1 MAGKKLSQTK
11 KQTEKQSE
19 TAKKTYEYD
28 DDALAA
34 VEKQLA
40 EEDGLVLPNS
50 DDDEEDEKSD
60 DKSKKSD
67 KKKDK
72 SKEKDKKS
80 EKSKSKEDDESKET
94 EEDVV
99 TWDANVATKPA
110 SEMTEDE
117 LKTAQAALKKRETT
131 IGTKTKQSSN
141 ADTISIKDENG
152 KRLDDVGNGKT
163 KEVAELGGKITG
175 KGGGKVKYEGDLGTF
190 EYDSSEWALGTK
202 TVTDAASG
210 VSTKI
215 PILRYIDK
223 DNSWKPGDQVY
234 GGNITIP
241 EGLKSLDYSFDG
253 NKDLETVP
261 KIPDSVETAHAAF
274 KGCTKIERA
283 AKNAKTGE
291 HSSAGDVAV
300 GIGASASGGVVA
312 GASIGAIAT
321 AAASGAAVGSVV
333 PVAGTVVGAVAGVGG
348 AIYASTKAKEDGKGG
363 TWEMP
368 SGLKDATEMFSGCT
382 NLTEAYG
389 KAGENLQVTR
399 GMYYNTE
406 KLGTDE
412 TANKF
417 GSEAVTDLT
426 DSNVSKTAAQEM
438 YTGSNNEL
446 MPELEGNYS
455 KYYDEDTNTLNRT
468 DVSAETK
475 KEVSEVNRALKESD
489 AVNGV
494 ESNDMTAQTDGL
506 ASSGSVKTKHG
517 TKKTTDIKEQ
527 NEKTNELGDA
537 GNLLDRG
544 AVSLGEFWLLKK
556 VTGNTLIAGVAT
568 FGLQAVGILP
578 KSMKPILNAVTGFVG
593 KDSTVGKALT
603 NISEKLGNDET
614 SSKNKTKSEKH
625 LSDEDQ
631 KQDAKEKDKS
641 DKTRST
647 VDERIKSDMSS
658 VKTAAS
664 SDKILDID
672 KSMSTNGK
680 NVVDD
685 GVLLTAA
692 NKSATDTEI
701 TDIQT
706 MMNTSAAALEEKAQ
720 KMADSSNKLS
730 STDKKVLSEQ
740 CMSIMNGLDAYDDSA
755 VSEIEKKYGVNTDN
769 SKKAT
774 EGLGKV
780 MSSATLPFIDAI
792 KDMDSKYNFLSDKDK
807 KALSKMEIT
816 GVTKYDEYQVGD
828 MAAENDELSS
838 TSAED
843 DMSMYANAGIDDELT
858 SGESKAD
865 MTKSANAKTV
875 SHAGVGKS
883 LVGSRTQTK
892 SNDKSMS
899 NADKIAKAEAK
910 FGNISSENQT
920 TNDLDYV

>member
-1 MAGKKLSQTK
+1 MAGKKLSQAK
-11 KQTEKQSE
+11 KQPD

-28 DDALAA
+28 DEALSA
-34 VEKQLA
+34 VERQLA
-40 EEDGLVLPNS
+40 EEDGLVLS
-50 DDDEEDEKSD
+50 DSDEDDK
-60 DKSKKSD
+60 KSKKSD
-67 KKKDK
+67 KSKDK
-72 SKEKDKKS
+72 SKEDA
-80 EKSKSKEDDESKET
+80 SKEDA
-94 EEDVV
+94 EDVI

-110 SEMTEDE
+110 SEMTDEE

-131 IGTKTKQSSN
+131 IGTKTKQSSK
-141 ADTISIKDENG
+141 ADTISIKDKDG
-152 KRLDDVGNGKT
+152 KRLDDVSNGKT
-163 KEVAELGGKITG
+163 KEVADLGGKITG

-223 DNSWKPGDQVY
+223 DNSWTPGDQVY

-274 KGCTKIERA
+274 KGCTKIECA

-291 HSSAGDVAV
+291 HSSAGDVV
-300 GIGASASGGVVA
+300 TGICASAG
-312 GASIGAIAT
+312 
-321 AAASGAAVGSVV
+321 GAAVTGAALGTTVGPFGTV
-333 PVAGTVVGAVAGVGG
+333 AGTVAGTVVGIGTGIAGAVYAG
-348 AIYASTKAKEDGKGG
+348 TKAEEDGKGG

-389 KAGENLQVTR
+389 KAGESLQVTR

-426 DSNVSKTAAQEM
+426 ESNVSKTAAQGM
-438 YTGSNNEL
+438 YTGSNNEI
-446 MPELEGNYS
+446 MPDLEGDYS
-455 KYYDEDTNTLNRT
+455 KYYDEDTDTLNRN
-468 DVSAETK
+468 DVDAKTK
-475 KEVSEVNRALKESD
+475 EEVSKVNQSLKEFD

-527 NEKTNELGDA
+527 NEKSSEFGDA

-568 FGLQAVGILP
+568 FGLQAIGILP
-578 KSMKPILNAVTGFVG
+578 KSMKPVLDAVTGFVG

-603 NISEKLGNDET
+603 NISDKLGNDEA

-625 LSDEDQ
+625 LSEADQ

-647 VDERIKSDMSS
+647 VDERVKSDMLS

-664 SDKILDID
+664 SDKALNID
-672 KSMSTNGK
+672 KSMSANGK
-680 NVVDD
+680 KIVND

-692 NKSATDTEI
+692 NKGATDTEI

-720 KMADSSNKLS
+720 KMADSSDKLS
-730 STDKKVLSEQ
+730 SKDKKALSEQ
-740 CMSIMNGLDAYDDSA
+740 CMAVMKGLDAYDNSA
-755 VSEIEKKYGVNTDN
+755 VSEIEKKYGVNTEN

-774 EGLGKV
+774 DGLGKV

-792 KDMDSKYNFLSDKDK
+792 KDMDSKYDFLSDKDK
-807 KALSKMEIT
+807 KSLSKMEIT
-816 GVTKYDEYQVGD
+816 GVTNYDEYQVGD
-828 MAAENDELSS
+828 MAAENDKLSS
-838 TSAED
+838 VSAED
-843 DMSMYANAGIDDELT
+843 DMSMYANAGIDDDLT
-858 SGESKAD
+858 SDKSKAD
-865 MTKSANAKTV
+865 TTKSANAKTI
-875 SHAGVGKS
+875 SHAGSGKS
-883 LVGSRTQTK
+883 LIESRTQTK

-910 FGNISSENQT
+910 FGGISAENQM
-920 TNDLDYV
+920 TNDLDYA

>member
-11 KQTEKQSE
+11 KQPD

-28 DDALAA
+28 DEALSA
-34 VEKQLA
+34 VERQLA
-40 EEDGLVLPNS
+40 EEDGLVLPDS
-50 DDDEEDEKSD
+50 DEDDK
-60 DKSKKSD
+60 KSKKSD
-67 KKKDK
+67 KESDK
-72 SKEKDKKS
+72 SK
-80 EKSKSKEDDESKET
+80 DESKEDA
-94 EEDVV
+94 EDGI

-110 SEMTEDE
+110 SEMTDEE

-131 IGTKTKQSSN
+131 IGTKTKQSSK
-141 ADTISIKDENG
+141 ADTISIKDKDG
-152 KRLDDVGNGKT
+152 KRLDDVSNGKT
-163 KEVAELGGKITG
+163 KEVADLGGKITG
-175 KGGGKVKYEGDLGTF
+175 KGGGKVKYEGELGTF

-223 DNSWKPGDQVY
+223 DNSWTPGDQVY

-291 HSSAGDVAV
+291 HSST
-300 GIGASASGGVVA
+300 SEMK
-312 GASIGAIAT
+312 T
-321 AAASGAAVGSVV
+321 GAAVGSGVGVV
-333 PVAGTVVGAVAGVGG
+333 GGLVAGFKIGATAGTAVTPGAGTAIGGVIGAVSGVVAGTVGGAVAGSG
-348 AIYASTKAKEDGKGG
+348 TDGKGG

-426 DSNVSKTAAQEM
+426 ESNVSKTAAQEM
-438 YTGSNNEL
+438 YTGSNNDI
-446 MPELEGNYS
+446 MPDLEGNYS
-455 KYYDEDTNTLNRT
+455 KYYDEDTDTLNRN

-475 KEVSEVNRALKESD
+475 KEVSEANQSLKEFD

-506 ASSGSVKTKHG
+506 ASSGTVKTKHG

-527 NEKTNELGDA
+527 NEKSNESDDM

-578 KSMKPILNAVTGFVG
+578 KSMKPVLDAVTGFVG

-603 NISEKLGNDET
+603 NISDKLGNDEA

-625 LSDEDQ
+625 LSEADQ

-647 VDERIKSDMSS
+647 VDERVKSDMSS

-664 SDKILDID
+664 SDKALNID
-672 KSMSTNGK
+672 KSMSANGK
-680 NVVDD
+680 KIVND

-692 NKSATDTEI
+692 NKGATDTEI

-706 MMNTSAAALEEKAQ
+706 MMNTSAAALEEKAH
-720 KMADSSNKLS
+720 KMADSSDKLS
-730 STDKKVLSEQ
+730 SKDKKALSEH
-740 CMSIMNGLDAYDDSA
+740 CMAVMKGLDAYDNSA
-755 VSEIEKKYGVNTDN
+755 VSEIEKKYGVNTEN

-774 EGLGKV
+774 DGLGKV
-780 MSSATLPFIDAI
+780 MSSATLPFIDVI
-792 KDMDSKYNFLSDKDK
+792 KDMDSKYDFLSDKDK
-807 KALSKMEIT
+807 KSLSKMEIT
-816 GVTKYDEYQVGD
+816 GVTNYDEYQVGD
-828 MAAENDELSS
+828 MAAENDKLSS
-838 TSAED
+838 VSAED
-843 DMSMYANAGIDDELT
+843 DMSMYANAGIDDDLT
-858 SGESKAD
+858 SDKSKAD
-865 MTKSANAKTV
+865 TTKSANAKTI
-875 SHAGVGKS
+875 SHAGSGKS
-883 LVGSRTQTK
+883 LVESRAQTK

-910 FGNISSENQT
+910 FGGISAENQM
-920 TNDLDYV
+920 TNDLDYA

>member
-11 KQTEKQSE
+11 KQPN

-28 DDALAA
+28 DEALSA
-34 VEKQLA
+34 VERQLA
-40 EEDGLVLPNS
+40 EEDGLVLPDS
-50 DDDEEDEKSD
+50 DEDDK
-60 DKSKKSD
+60 KSKKSD
-67 KKKDK
+67 KSKDK
-72 SKEKDKKS
+72 SKEDD
-80 EKSKSKEDDESKET
+80 SKEDDSKEDDSK
-94 EEDVV
+94 EDAEDVI

-110 SEMTEDE
+110 SEMTDEE

-131 IGTKTKQSSN
+131 IGTKTKQSSK
-141 ADTISIKDENG
+141 ADTISIKDKDG
-152 KRLDDVGNGKT
+152 KRLDDVSNGKT
-163 KEVAELGGKITG
+163 KEVADLGGKITG

-223 DNSWKPGDQVY
+223 DNSWTPGDQVY

-291 HSSAGDVAV
+291 HSSAGDVV
-300 GIGASASGGVVA
+300 TGICASAG
-312 GASIGAIAT
+312 
-321 AAASGAAVGSVV
+321 GAAVTGAALGTTVGPFGTV
-333 PVAGTVVGAVAGVGG
+333 AGTVAGTVVGIGTGIAGAVYAG
-348 AIYASTKAKEDGKGG
+348 TKAEEDGKGG

-368 SGLKDATEMFSGCT
+368 AGLKDATEMFSGCT

-417 GSEAVTDLT
+417 GSEAITDLT
-426 DSNVSKTAAQEM
+426 ESNVSKTAAQGM
-438 YTGSNNEL
+438 YTGSNNDIL
-446 MPELEGNYS
+446 PDLEGNYS
-455 KYYDEDTNTLNRT
+455 KYYDEDTDTLNRN

-475 KEVSEVNRALKESD
+475 KEVSEANQSLKEFD

-506 ASSGSVKTKHG
+506 ASSGTVKTKHG

-527 NEKTNELGDA
+527 NEKSNELDDM

-568 FGLQAVGILP
+568 FGLQAIGILP
-578 KSMKPILNAVTGFVG
+578 KSMKPVLNAVTGFVG

-603 NISEKLGNDET
+603 NISDKLGNDEA

-625 LSDEDQ
+625 LSEADQ

-647 VDERIKSDMSS
+647 VDERVKSDMSS

-664 SDKILDID
+664 SDKALNID
-672 KSMSTNGK
+672 KSMSANGK
-680 NVVDD
+680 KIVND

-692 NKSATDTEI
+692 NKGATDTEI

-720 KMADSSNKLS
+720 KMADSSDNLS
-730 STDKKVLSEQ
+730 SKDKKALSEQ
-740 CMSIMNGLDAYDDSA
+740 CMAVMNGLDAYDNSA
-755 VSEIEKKYGVNTDN
+755 VSEIEKKYGVNTEN
-769 SKKAT
+769 AKKAT
-774 EGLGKV
+774 DGLGKV

-792 KDMDSKYNFLSDKDK
+792 KDMDSKYDFLSDKDK

-816 GVTKYDEYQVGD
+816 GVTKYDDYQVGD
-828 MAAENDELSS
+828 MAAENDKLSS
-838 TSAED
+838 ASAEE
-843 DMSMYANAGIDDELT
+843 DMSMYANAGIDDDLT
-858 SGESKAD
+858 SDKSKAD
-865 MTKSANAKTV
+865 TTKSANAKTV
-875 SHAGVGKS
+875 SHAGSGKS
-883 LVGSRTQTK
+883 LVESRTQTK

-910 FGNISSENQT
+910 FGGISSENQT

>member
-1 MAGKKLSQTK
+1 MAGKKLSQPK
-11 KQTEKQSE
+11 KQTEKQPD

-28 DDALAA
+28 DAALAA

-40 EEDGLVLPNS
+40 EEDGLTLPDS
-50 DDDEEDEKSD
+50 EEEDKKKEEKSE
-60 DKSKKSD
+60 KKSD
-67 KKKDK
+67 KKKET
-72 SKEKDKKS
+72 SKETDKKS
-80 EKSKSKEDDESKET
+80 EKSEEDDASKES
-94 EEDVV
+94 EEDVI

-110 SEMTEDE
+110 SEMTDEE

-131 IGTKTKQSSN
+131 IGTKTKQSSK
-141 ADTISIKDENG
+141 ADTISIKDKDG
-152 KRLDDVGNGKT
+152 KRLDDVSNGKT
-163 KEVAELGGKITG
+163 KEVADLGGKITG

-223 DNSWKPGDQVY
+223 DNSWTPGDQVY

-253 NKDLETVP
+253 NKDLETIP

-291 HSSAGDVAV
+291 HSSVGDVV
-300 GIGASASGGVVA
+300 TGIGASVGGAVV
-312 GASIGAIAT
+312 T
-321 AAASGAAVGSVV
+321 GAALGTTVG
-333 PVAGTVVGAVAGVGG
+333 PFGTVAGTIAGAVVGIGTGIGG
-348 AIYASTKAKEDGKGG
+348 AVFAGKKAEEDGKGG

-368 SGLKDATEMFSGCT
+368 AGLKDATEMFSGCT

-426 DSNVSKTAAQEM
+426 ESNVSKTAAQGM
-438 YTGSNNEL
+438 YTGSNNEI
-446 MPELEGNYS
+446 MPDLEGNYS
-455 KYYDEDTNTLNRT
+455 KYYDEDTDTLNRN

-475 KEVSEVNRALKESD
+475 KEVSEANQSLKEFD

-527 NEKTNELGDA
+527 NEKSSELGDA
-537 GNLLDRG
+537 GALLDRG

-568 FGLQAVGILP
+568 FGLQAIGILP
-578 KSMKPILNAVTGFVG
+578 KSMKPVLNAVTGFVG

-603 NISEKLGNDET
+603 NISDKLGDDEA

-625 LSDEDQ
+625 LSEADQ

-647 VDERIKSDMSS
+647 VDERVKSDMSS

-664 SDKILDID
+664 SKKILNID
-672 KSMSTNGK
+672 KSMSANGK
-680 NVVDD
+680 KVVDD

-692 NKSATDTEI
+692 NKGATDTEI

-720 KMADSSNKLS
+720 KMADSSDKLS
-730 STDKKVLSEQ
+730 KTDKTVLSEQ
-740 CMSIMNGLDAYDDSA
+740 CMAVMNGLDAYDNSA
-755 VSEIEKKYGVNTDN
+755 VSEIEKKYGVNTEN

-792 KDMDSKYNFLSDKDK
+792 KDMDSKYDFLSDKDK

-816 GVTKYDEYQVGD
+816 GVTKYDDYQVGD
-828 MAAENDELSS
+828 MAAENDKLSS
-838 TSAED
+838 ASAEE
-843 DMSMYANAGIDDELT
+843 DMSMYANAGIDDDLT
-858 SGESKAD
+858 SDKSKSD
-865 MTKSANAKTV
+865 TTKSANANTV
-875 SHAGVGKS
+875 SHAGSGKS
-883 LVGSRTQTK
+883 LVESRTQTK

-899 NADKIAKAEAK
+899 NEDKIAKAEAK
-910 FGNISSENQT
+910 FGGISAENQM
-920 TNDLDYV
+920 TNDLDYA

>member
-11 KQTEKQSE
+11 KQPD

-28 DDALAA
+28 DEALSA
-34 VEKQLA
+34 VERQLA
-40 EEDGLVLPNS
+40 EEDGLVLPDS
-50 DDDEEDEKSD
+50 DEDDK
-60 DKSKKSD
+60 KSKKSD
-67 KKKDK
+67 KESDK
-72 SKEKDKKS
+72 SK
-80 EKSKSKEDDESKET
+80 DESKEDA
-94 EEDVV
+94 EDGI

-110 SEMTEDE
+110 SEMTDEE

-131 IGTKTKQSSN
+131 IGTKTKQSSK
-141 ADTISIKDENG
+141 ADTISIKDKDG
-152 KRLDDVGNGKT
+152 KRLDDVSNGKT
-163 KEVAELGGKITG
+163 KEVADLGGKITG

-223 DNSWKPGDQVY
+223 DNSWTPGDQVY

-291 HSSAGDVAV
+291 HSSAGDVV
-300 GIGASASGGVVA
+300 TGICASAG
-312 GASIGAIAT
+312 
-321 AAASGAAVGSVV
+321 GAAVTGAALGTTVGPFGTV
-333 PVAGTVVGAVAGVGG
+333 AGTVAGTVVGIGTGIAGAVYAG
-348 AIYASTKAKEDGKGG
+348 TKAEEDGKGG

-426 DSNVSKTAAQEM
+426 ESNVSKTAAQGM
-438 YTGSNNEL
+438 YTGSNNDIL
-446 MPELEGNYS
+446 PDLEGNYS
-455 KYYDEDTNTLNRT
+455 KYYDEDTDTLNRN

-475 KEVSEVNRALKESD
+475 KEVSEANQSLKEFD

-506 ASSGSVKTKHG
+506 ASSGTVKTKHG

-527 NEKTNELGDA
+527 NEKSSEFGDA

-568 FGLQAVGILP
+568 FGLQAIGILP
-578 KSMKPILNAVTGFVG
+578 KSMKPVLDAVTGFVG

-603 NISEKLGNDET
+603 NISDKLGNDEA

-625 LSDEDQ
+625 LSEEDQ

-647 VDERIKSDMSS
+647 VDERVKSDMSS

-664 SDKILDID
+664 SDKALNID
-672 KSMSTNGK
+672 KSMSANGK
-680 NVVDD
+680 KIVND

-692 NKSATDTEI
+692 NKGATDTEI

-720 KMADSSNKLS
+720 KMADSSDNLS
-730 STDKKVLSEQ
+730 SKDKKALSEQ
-740 CMSIMNGLDAYDDSA
+740 CMAVMNGLDAYDNSA
-755 VSEIEKKYGVNTDN
+755 VSEIEKKYGVNTEN

-774 EGLGKV
+774 DGLGKV

-792 KDMDSKYNFLSDKDK
+792 KDMDSKYDFLSDKDK

-816 GVTKYDEYQVGD
+816 GVTNYDEYQVGD
-828 MAAENDELSS
+828 MAAENDKLSS
-838 TSAED
+838 ASAEE
-843 DMSMYANAGIDDELT
+843 DMSMYANAGIDDDLT
-858 SGESKAD
+858 SDKSKAD
-865 MTKSANAKTV
+865 TTKSANAKTV
-875 SHAGVGKS
+875 SHAGSGKS
-883 LVGSRTQTK
+883 LVESRTQTK

-899 NADKIAKAEAK
+899 NEDKIAKAEAK
-910 FGNISSENQT
+910 FGGISSENQT

>member
-1 MAGKKLSQTK
+1 MAGKKLSQAK
-11 KQTEKQSE
+11 KQPD

-28 DDALAA
+28 DEALSA
-34 VEKQLA
+34 VERQLA
-40 EEDGLVLPNS
+40 EEDGLVLPDS
-50 DDDEEDEKSD
+50 DEDDK
-60 DKSKKSD
+60 KSKKSD
-67 KKKDK
+67 KSKDK
-72 SKEKDKKS
+72 SKEDS
-80 EKSKSKEDDESKET
+80 SKEDA
-94 EEDVV
+94 EDVI

-110 SEMTEDE
+110 SEMTDEE

-131 IGTKTKQSSN
+131 IGTKTKQSSK
-141 ADTISIKDENG
+141 ADTISIKDKDG
-152 KRLDDVGNGKT
+152 KRLDDVSNGKT
-163 KEVAELGGKITG
+163 KEVADLGGKITG
-175 KGGGKVKYEGDLGTF
+175 KGGGKIKYEGELGTF

-223 DNSWKPGDQVY
+223 DNSWTPGDQVY

-291 HSSAGDVAV
+291 HSST
-300 GIGASASGGVVA
+300 SEMK
-312 GASIGAIAT
+312 T
-321 AAASGAAVGSVV
+321 GAAVGSGVGVV
-333 PVAGTVVGAVAGVGG
+333 GGLVAGFKIGATAGTAVTPGAGTAIGGVIGAVSGVVAGTVGGAVAGSG
-348 AIYASTKAKEDGKGG
+348 TDGKGG

-426 DSNVSKTAAQEM
+426 ESNVSKTAAQEM
-438 YTGSNNEL
+438 YTGSNNEI
-446 MPELEGNYS
+446 MPDLEGNYS
-455 KYYDEDTNTLNRT
+455 KYYDEDTDTLNRS
-468 DVSAETK
+468 DVDAKTK
-475 KEVSEVNRALKESD
+475 KEVSEVNKSLKEFD

-506 ASSGSVKTKHG
+506 ASRGSVKTKHG

-527 NEKTNELGDA
+527 NEKSSEFGDA

-568 FGLQAVGILP
+568 FGLQAIGILP
-578 KSMKPILNAVTGFVG
+578 KSMKPVLNAVTSFVG

-603 NISEKLGNDET
+603 NISDKLGNDEA

-625 LSDEDQ
+625 LSEADQ

-647 VDERIKSDMSS
+647 VDERVKSDMSS

-664 SDKILDID
+664 SDKALNID
-672 KSMSTNGK
+672 KSMSANGK
-680 NVVDD
+680 KIVND

-692 NKSATDTEI
+692 NKGATDTEI

-720 KMADSSNKLS
+720 KMADSSDKLS
-730 STDKKVLSEQ
+730 SKDKKALSEQ
-740 CMSIMNGLDAYDDSA
+740 CMAVMNGLDAYDDSA
-755 VSEIEKKYGVNTDN
+755 VSEIEKKYGVNTEN
-769 SKKAT
+769 AKKAT
-774 EGLGKV
+774 DGLGKV

-792 KDMDSKYNFLSDKDK
+792 KDMDNKYDFLSDKDK
-807 KALSKMEIT
+807 KSLSKMEIT
-816 GVTKYDEYQVGD
+816 GVTNYDEYQVGD
-828 MAAENDELSS
+828 MAAENDKLSS
-838 TSAED
+838 ALAED
-843 DMSMYANAGIDDELT
+843 DMSMYANAGIDDDLT
-858 SGESKAD
+858 SDKSKAD
-865 MTKSANAKTV
+865 TTKSENVKTI
-875 SHAGVGKS
+875 SHAGSGKS
-883 LVGSRTQTK
+883 LVESRTQTK

-910 FGNISSENQT
+910 FGNISAENQT

>member
-11 KQTEKQSE
+11 KQPD

-28 DDALAA
+28 DEALSA
-34 VEKQLA
+34 VERQLA
-40 EEDGLVLPNS
+40 EEDGLVLS
-50 DDDEEDEKSD
+50 DSDEDDKKSK
-60 DKSKKSD
+60 KSKKSD
-67 KKKDK
+67 KESDK
-72 SKEKDKKS
+72 SK
-80 EKSKSKEDDESKET
+80 DESKEDA
-94 EEDVV
+94 EDGI

-110 SEMTEDE
+110 SEMTDEE

-131 IGTKTKQSSN
+131 IGTKTKQSSK
-141 ADTISIKDENG
+141 ADTISIKDKDG
-152 KRLDDVGNGKT
+152 KRLDDVSNGKT
-163 KEVAELGGKITG
+163 KEVADLGGKITG

-223 DNSWKPGDQVY
+223 DNSWTPGDQVY

-291 HSSAGDVAV
+291 HSSAGDVV
-300 GIGASASGGVVA
+300 TGICASAG
-312 GASIGAIAT
+312 
-321 AAASGAAVGSVV
+321 GAAVTGAALGTTVGPFGTV
-333 PVAGTVVGAVAGVGG
+333 AGTVAGTVVGIGTGIAGAVYAG
-348 AIYASTKAKEDGKGG
+348 TKAEEDGKGG

-426 DSNVSKTAAQEM
+426 ESNVSKTAAQGM
-438 YTGSNNEL
+438 YTGSNNDIL
-446 MPELEGNYS
+446 PDLEGNYS
-455 KYYDEDTNTLNRT
+455 KYYDEDTDTLNRN

-475 KEVSEVNRALKESD
+475 KEVSEANQSLKEFD

-506 ASSGSVKTKHG
+506 ASSGTVKTKHG

-527 NEKTNELGDA
+527 NEKSSEFGDA

-568 FGLQAVGILP
+568 FGLQAIGILP
-578 KSMKPILNAVTGFVG
+578 KSMKPVLDAVTGFVG

-603 NISEKLGNDET
+603 NISDKLGNDEA

-625 LSDEDQ
+625 LSEEDQ

-647 VDERIKSDMSS
+647 VDERVKSDMSS

-664 SDKILDID
+664 SDKALNID
-672 KSMSTNGK
+672 KSMSANGK
-680 NVVDD
+680 KIVND

-692 NKSATDTEI
+692 NKGATDTEI

-720 KMADSSNKLS
+720 KMADSSDNLS
-730 STDKKVLSEQ
+730 SKDKKALSEQ
-740 CMSIMNGLDAYDDSA
+740 CMAVMNGLDAYDNSA
-755 VSEIEKKYGVNTDN
+755 VSEIEKKYGVNTEN

-774 EGLGKV
+774 DGLGKV

-792 KDMDSKYNFLSDKDK
+792 KDMDSKYDFLSDKDK

-816 GVTKYDEYQVGD
+816 GVTNYDEYQVGD
-828 MAAENDELSS
+828 MAAENDKLSS
-838 TSAED
+838 ASAEE
-843 DMSMYANAGIDDELT
+843 DMSMYANAGIDDDLT
-858 SGESKAD
+858 SDKSKAD
-865 MTKSANAKTV
+865 TTKSANAKTV
-875 SHAGVGKS
+875 SHAGSGKS
-883 LVGSRTQTK
+883 LVESRTQTK

-899 NADKIAKAEAK
+899 NEDKIAKAEAK
-910 FGNISSENQT
+910 FGGISSENQT

>member
-1 MAGKKLSQTK
+1 MAGKKLSQAK
-11 KQTEKQSE
+11 KQPD

-28 DDALAA
+28 DEALSA
-34 VEKQLA
+34 VERQLA
-40 EEDGLVLPNS
+40 EEDGLVLPDS
-50 DDDEEDEKSD
+50 DEDNK
-60 DKSKKSD
+60 KSKKSD
-67 KKKDK
+67 KSKDK
-72 SKEKDKKS
+72 SKEDA
-80 EKSKSKEDDESKET
+80 SKEDA
-94 EEDVV
+94 EDVI
-99 TWDANVATKPA
+99 TWDVNVATKPA
-110 SEMTEDE
+110 SEMTDEE

-131 IGTKTKQSSN
+131 IGTKTKQSSK
-141 ADTISIKDENG
+141 ADTISIKDKNG
-152 KRLDDVGNGKT
+152 KRLDDVSNGKT
-163 KEVAELGGKITG
+163 KEVADLGGKITG

-223 DNSWKPGDQVY
+223 DNSWTPGDQVY

-291 HSSAGDVAV
+291 HSSAGDVV
-300 GIGASASGGVVA
+300 TGICASAG
-312 GASIGAIAT
+312 
-321 AAASGAAVGSVV
+321 GAAVTGAALGTTVGPFGTV
-333 PVAGTVVGAVAGVGG
+333 AGTVAGTVVGIGTGIAGAVYAG
-348 AIYASTKAKEDGKGG
+348 TKAEEDGKGG

-426 DSNVSKTAAQEM
+426 DSNVSKTAAQGM
-438 YTGSNNEL
+438 YTGSNNEI
-446 MPELEGNYS
+446 MPDLEGNYS
-455 KYYDEDTNTLNRT
+455 KYYDEDTDMLNRT
-468 DVSAETK
+468 DVDTKTK
-475 KEVSEVNRALKESD
+475 KEVSEVNKSLKESD
-489 AVNGV
+489 VVNGV

-527 NEKTNELGDA
+527 SEKSSEFGDA

-568 FGLQAVGILP
+568 FGLQAIGILP
-578 KSMKPILNAVTGFVG
+578 KSMKPVLDAVTGFVG

-603 NISEKLGNDET
+603 NISDKLGNDEA

-625 LSDEDQ
+625 LSEADQ

-647 VDERIKSDMSS
+647 VDERVKSDMSS

-664 SDKILDID
+664 SDKALNID
-672 KSMSTNGK
+672 KSMSANGK
-680 NVVDD
+680 KIVND

-692 NKSATDTEI
+692 NKGATDTEI

-720 KMADSSNKLS
+720 KMADSSDKLS
-730 STDKKVLSEQ
+730 SKDKKALSEQ
-740 CMSIMNGLDAYDDSA
+740 CMAVMKGLDAYDNSA
-755 VSEIEKKYGVNTDN
+755 VSEIEKKYGVNTEN

-774 EGLGKV
+774 DGLGKV

-792 KDMDSKYNFLSDKDK
+792 KDMDSKYDFLSDKDK
-807 KALSKMEIT
+807 KLLSKMEIT
-816 GVTKYDEYQVGD
+816 GVTNYDEYQVGD
-828 MAAENDELSS
+828 MAAENDKLSS
-838 TSAED
+838 VSAED
-843 DMSMYANAGIDDELT
+843 DMSMYANAGIDDDLT
-858 SGESKAD
+858 SDKSKAD
-865 MTKSANAKTV
+865 TTKSANAKII
-875 SHAGVGKS
+875 SHAGSGKS
-883 LVGSRTQTK
+883 LVESRTQAK

-910 FGNISSENQT
+910 FGGISAENQT
-920 TNDLDYV
+920 TNDLDYA

>member
-11 KQTEKQSE
+11 KQPD

-28 DDALAA
+28 DEALSA
-34 VEKQLA
+34 VERQLA
-40 EEDGLVLPNS
+40 EEDGLVLPDS
-50 DDDEEDEKSD
+50 DEDN
-60 DKSKKSD
+60 KKSD
-67 KKKDK
+67 KSKDK
-72 SKEKDKKS
+72 SKEDS
-80 EKSKSKEDDESKET
+80 SKEDA
-94 EEDVV
+94 EDVI

-110 SEMTEDE
+110 SEMTDEE

-131 IGTKTKQSSN
+131 IGTKTKQSSK
-141 ADTISIKDENG
+141 ADTISIKDKDG
-152 KRLDDVGNGKT
+152 KRLDDVSNGKT
-163 KEVAELGGKITG
+163 KEVADLGGKITG

-202 TVTDAASG
+202 TVTDVASG

-223 DNSWKPGDQVY
+223 DNSWTPGDQVY

-291 HSSAGDVAV
+291 HSSVGEVA
-300 GIGASASGGVVA
+300 AL
-312 GASIGAIAT
+312 
-321 AAASGAAVGSVV
+321 
-333 PVAGTVVGAVAGVGG
+333 VGAVAGTAVGVGSAVASVGG
-348 AIYASTKAKEDGKGG
+348 AVFASKKAKDDGKGG

-368 SGLKDATEMFSGCT
+368 AGLKDATEMFSGCT

-389 KAGENLQVTR
+389 KAGESLQVTR

-426 DSNVSKTAAQEM
+426 ESNVSKTAAQGM
-438 YTGSNNEL
+438 YTGSNNDIL
-446 MPELEGNYS
+446 PDLEGNYS
-455 KYYDEDTNTLNRT
+455 KYYDEDTDTLNRT
-468 DVSAETK
+468 DVDTKTK
-475 KEVSEVNRALKESD
+475 KEVSKVNQSLKEFD

-527 NEKTNELGDA
+527 NEKSSEFGDA

-568 FGLQAVGILP
+568 FGLQAIGILP
-578 KSMKPILNAVTGFVG
+578 KSMKPVLDAVTGFVG

-603 NISEKLGNDET
+603 NISDKLGNDEA

-625 LSDEDQ
+625 LSEADQ
-631 KQDAKEKDKS
+631 KHDAKEKDKS

-647 VDERIKSDMSS
+647 VDERVKSDMSS

-664 SDKILDID
+664 SDKALNID
-672 KSMSTNGK
+672 KSMSANGK
-680 NVVDD
+680 KIVND

-692 NKSATDTEI
+692 NKGATDTEI

-720 KMADSSNKLS
+720 KMADSSDKLS
-730 STDKKVLSEQ
+730 SKDKKALSEQ
-740 CMSIMNGLDAYDDSA
+740 CMAVMKGLDAYDNSA
-755 VSEIEKKYGVNTDN
+755 VSEIEKKYGVNTEN

-774 EGLGKV
+774 DGLGKV

-792 KDMDSKYNFLSDKDK
+792 KDMDSKYEFLSDKDK
-807 KALSKMEIT
+807 KSLSKMEIT
-816 GVTKYDEYQVGD
+816 GVTNYDEYQVGD
-828 MAAENDELSS
+828 MAAENDKLSS
-838 TSAED
+838 VSAED
-843 DMSMYANAGIDDELT
+843 DMSMYANAGIDDDLT
-858 SGESKAD
+858 SDKSKAD
-865 MTKSANAKTV
+865 TTKSANAKTI
-875 SHAGVGKS
+875 SHAGSGKS
-883 LVGSRTQTK
+883 LVESRTQTK

-920 TNDLDYV
+920 TNDLDYA

>member
-1 MAGKKLSQTK
+1 MAGKKLSQAK
-11 KQTEKQSE
+11 KQPD

-28 DDALAA
+28 DEALSA
-34 VEKQLA
+34 VERQLA
-40 EEDGLVLPNS
+40 EEDGLVLPDS
-50 DDDEEDEKSD
+50 DEDDK
-60 DKSKKSD
+60 KSKKSD
-67 KKKDK
+67 KSKDK
-72 SKEKDKKS
+72 SKEDA
-80 EKSKSKEDDESKET
+80 SKEDASKEDA
-94 EEDVV
+94 EDVI
-99 TWDANVATKPA
+99 TWDVNVATKPA
-110 SEMTEDE
+110 SEMTDEE

-131 IGTKTKQSSN
+131 IGTKTKQSSK
-141 ADTISIKDENG
+141 ADTISIKDKDG
-152 KRLDDVGNGKT
+152 KRLDDVSNGKT
-163 KEVAELGGKITG
+163 KEVADLGGKITG

-223 DNSWKPGDQVY
+223 DNSWTSGDQVY

-291 HSSAGDVAV
+291 HSSVGEVAAGV
-300 GIGASASGGVVA
+300 GTSIGGAAVA
-312 GASIGAIAT
+312 GAMAC
-321 AAASGAAVGSVV
+321 SVV
-333 PVAGTVVGAVAGVGG
+333 PGAGTLVGAVAGTAVGVGSAVASVGG
-348 AIYASTKAKEDGKGG
+348 AVFASKKAKEDGKGG

-368 SGLKDATEMFSGCT
+368 AGLKDATEMFSGCT

-426 DSNVSKTAAQEM
+426 ESNVSKTAAQGM
-438 YTGSNNEL
+438 YTGSNNEI
-446 MPELEGNYS
+446 MPDLEGDYS
-455 KYYDEDTNTLNRT
+455 KYYDEDTDTLNRT
-468 DVSAETK
+468 DVDTKTK
-475 KEVSEVNRALKESD
+475 KEVSEVNKSLKEFD

-527 NEKTNELGDA
+527 NEKSSEFGDA

-568 FGLQAVGILP
+568 FGLQAIGILP
-578 KSMKPILNAVTGFVG
+578 KSMKPVLDAVTGFVG

-603 NISEKLGNDET
+603 NISDKLGNDEA

-625 LSDEDQ
+625 LSEADQ

-647 VDERIKSDMSS
+647 VDERVKSDMTS

-664 SDKILDID
+664 SDKALNID
-672 KSMSTNGK
+672 KSMSANGK
-680 NVVDD
+680 KIVND

-692 NKSATDTEI
+692 NKGATDTEI

-720 KMADSSNKLS
+720 KMADSSDKLS
-730 STDKKVLSEQ
+730 SKDKKALSEQ
-740 CMSIMNGLDAYDDSA
+740 CMAVMKGLDAYDNSA
-755 VSEIEKKYGVNTDN
+755 VSEIEKKYGVNTEN

-774 EGLGKV
+774 DGLGKV

-792 KDMDSKYNFLSDKDK
+792 KDMDSKYDFLSDKDK
-807 KALSKMEIT
+807 KSLSKMEIT
-816 GVTKYDEYQVGD
+816 GVTNYDEYQVGD
-828 MAAENDELSS
+828 MAAENDKLSS
-838 TSAED
+838 VLAED
-843 DMSMYANAGIDDELT
+843 DMSMYANAGIDDDLT
-858 SGESKAD
+858 SDKSKTD
-865 MTKSANAKTV
+865 TTKSANAKTI
-875 SHAGVGKS
+875 SHAGSGKS
-883 LVGSRTQTK
+883 LVESRTQAK

-910 FGNISSENQT
+910 FGGISSENQT

>member
-11 KQTEKQSE
+11 KQPD

-28 DDALAA
+28 DEALSA

-40 EEDGLVLPNS
+40 EEDGLVLPDS
-50 DDDEEDEKSD
+50 DEDD
-60 DKSKKSD
+60 KKSD
-67 KKKDK
+67 KSDK
-72 SKEKDKKS
+72 ESDESK
-80 EKSKSKEDDESKET
+80 DESKEDASK
-94 EEDVV
+94 EDAEDGI

-110 SEMTEDE
+110 SEMTDEE

-131 IGTKTKQSSN
+131 IGTKTKQSSK
-141 ADTISIKDENG
+141 ADTISIKDKDG
-152 KRLDDVGNGKT
+152 KRLDDVSNGKT
-163 KEVAELGGKITG
+163 KEVADLGGKITG

-223 DNSWKPGDQVY
+223 DNSWTPGDQVY

-291 HSSAGDVAV
+291 HSST
-300 GIGASASGGVVA
+300 SEMK
-312 GASIGAIAT
+312 T
-321 AAASGAAVGSVV
+321 GAAVGSGVGVV
-333 PVAGTVVGAVAGVGG
+333 GGLVAGFKIGATAGTAVTPGAGTAIGGVIGAVSGVVAGTVGGAVAGSD
-348 AIYASTKAKEDGKGG
+348 IDGKGG

-426 DSNVSKTAAQEM
+426 ESNVSKTAAQEM
-438 YTGSNNEL
+438 YTGSNNDI
-446 MPELEGNYS
+446 MPDLEGNYS
-455 KYYDEDTNTLNRT
+455 KYYDEDTDTLNRS
-468 DVSAETK
+468 DVDAKTK
-475 KEVSEVNRALKESD
+475 KEVSEVNKSLKEFD

-506 ASSGSVKTKHG
+506 ASRGSVKTKHG

-527 NEKTNELGDA
+527 NEKSSEFGDA

-603 NISEKLGNDET
+603 NISDKLGNDEA

-625 LSDEDQ
+625 LSEADQ

-647 VDERIKSDMSS
+647 VDERVKSDMSS

-664 SDKILDID
+664 SDKALNID
-672 KSMSTNGK
+672 KSMSANGK
-680 NVVDD
+680 KIVND

-692 NKSATDTEI
+692 NKGATDTEI

-720 KMADSSNKLS
+720 KMADSSDKLS
-730 STDKKVLSEQ
+730 SKDKKALSEQ
-740 CMSIMNGLDAYDDSA
+740 CMAVMNGLDAYDDSA
-755 VSEIEKKYGVNTDN
+755 LSEIEKKYGVNTEN
-769 SKKAT
+769 AKKAT
-774 EGLGKV
+774 DGLGKV

-792 KDMDSKYNFLSDKDK
+792 KDMDSKYDFLSDKDK
-807 KALSKMEIT
+807 KSLSKMEIT
-816 GVTKYDEYQVGD
+816 GVTNYDEYQVGD
-828 MAAENDELSS
+828 MAAENDKLSS
-838 TSAED
+838 ALAED
-843 DMSMYANAGIDDELT
+843 DMSMYANAGIDDDLT
-858 SGESKAD
+858 SDKSKAD
-865 MTKSANAKTV
+865 TTKSANVKTI
-875 SHAGVGKS
+875 SHAGSGKS
-883 LVGSRTQTK
+883 LVESRTQTK

-899 NADKIAKAEAK
+899 NADRIAKAEAK
-910 FGNISSENQT
+910 FGGISAENQT
-920 TNDLDYV
+920 TNDLDYA

>member
-1 MAGKKLSQTK
+1 MAGKKLSQAK
-11 KQTEKQSE
+11 KQPD

-28 DDALAA
+28 DEALSA
-34 VEKQLA
+34 VERQLA
-40 EEDGLVLPNS
+40 EEDGLVLPDS
-50 DDDEEDEKSD
+50 DEDDK
-60 DKSKKSD
+60 KSKKSD
-67 KKKDK
+67 KSKDK
-72 SKEKDKKS
+72 SKEDA
-80 EKSKSKEDDESKET
+80 SKEDA
-94 EEDVV
+94 EDVI

-110 SEMTEDE
+110 SEMTDEE

-131 IGTKTKQSSN
+131 IGTKTKQSSK
-141 ADTISIKDENG
+141 ADTISIKDKDG
-152 KRLDDVGNGKT
+152 KRLDDVSNGKT
-163 KEVAELGGKITG
+163 KEVADLGGKITG

-223 DNSWKPGDQVY
+223 DNSWTPGDQVY

-291 HSSAGDVAV
+291 HSSAGEVAAGV
-300 GIGASASGGVVA
+300 GTSIGGAAVA
-312 GASIGAIAT
+312 GAMAC
-321 AAASGAAVGSVV
+321 SVV
-333 PVAGTVVGAVAGVGG
+333 PGAGTLVGAVASVGG
-348 AIYASTKAKEDGKGG
+348 AVFASKKAKDDGKGG

-426 DSNVSKTAAQEM
+426 DSNVSKTAAQGM
-438 YTGSNNEL
+438 YTGSNNEI
-446 MPELEGNYS
+446 MPDLEGNYS
-455 KYYDEDTNTLNRT
+455 KYYDEDTDTLNRT
-468 DVSAETK
+468 DVDTKTK
-475 KEVSEVNRALKESD
+475 KEVSEVNKSLKESD

-527 NEKTNELGDA
+527 NEKSSEFDDA

-568 FGLQAVGILP
+568 FGLQAIGILP
-578 KSMKPILNAVTGFVG
+578 KSMKPVLDAVTGFVG

-603 NISEKLGNDET
+603 NISDKLGNDEA

-625 LSDEDQ
+625 LSEADQ

-647 VDERIKSDMSS
+647 VDERVKSDMSS

-664 SDKILDID
+664 SDKALNID
-672 KSMSTNGK
+672 KSMSANGK
-680 NVVDD
+680 KIVND

-692 NKSATDTEI
+692 NKGATDTEI

-720 KMADSSNKLS
+720 KMADSSDKLS
-730 STDKKVLSEQ
+730 SKDKKALSEQ
-740 CMSIMNGLDAYDDSA
+740 CMAVMKGLDAYDNSA
-755 VSEIEKKYGVNTDN
+755 VSEIEKKYGVNTEN

-774 EGLGKV
+774 DGLGKV

-792 KDMDSKYNFLSDKDK
+792 KDMDSKYDFLSDKDK
-807 KALSKMEIT
+807 KSLSKMEIT
-816 GVTKYDEYQVGD
+816 GVTNYDEYQVGD
-828 MAAENDELSS
+828 MAAENDKLSS
-838 TSAED
+838 VSAED
-843 DMSMYANAGIDDELT
+843 DMSMYANAGIDDDLT
-858 SGESKAD
+858 SDKSKAD
-865 MTKSANAKTV
+865 TTKSANAKTI
-875 SHAGVGKS
+875 SHAGSGKS
-883 LVGSRTQTK
+883 LVESRTQAK

-910 FGNISSENQT
+910 FGGISAENQM
-920 TNDLDYV
+920 TNDLDYA

>member
-11 KQTEKQSE
+11 KQPD

-28 DDALAA
+28 DEALSA
-34 VEKQLA
+34 VERQLA
-40 EEDGLVLPNS
+40 EEDGLVLPDS
-50 DDDEEDEKSD
+50 DEDD
-60 DKSKKSD
+60 KKSD
-67 KKKDK
+67 KSKDK
-72 SKEKDKKS
+72 SKEDS
-80 EKSKSKEDDESKET
+80 SKEDA
-94 EEDVV
+94 EDVI

-110 SEMTEDE
+110 SEMTDEE

-131 IGTKTKQSSN
+131 IGTKTKQSSK
-141 ADTISIKDENG
+141 ADTISIKDKNG
-152 KRLDDVGNGKT
+152 KRLDDVSNGKT
-163 KEVAELGGKITG
+163 KEVADLGGKITG
-175 KGGGKVKYEGDLGTF
+175 KGGGKIKYEGELGTF

-223 DNSWKPGDQVY
+223 DNSWTPGDQVY

-291 HSSAGDVAV
+291 HSST
-300 GIGASASGGVVA
+300 SEMK
-312 GASIGAIAT
+312 T
-321 AAASGAAVGSVV
+321 GAAVGSGVGVV
-333 PVAGTVVGAVAGVGG
+333 GGLVAGFKIGATAGTAVTPGAGTAIGGVIGAVSGVVAGTVGGAVAG
-348 AIYASTKAKEDGKGG
+348 SDTDGKGG

-426 DSNVSKTAAQEM
+426 ESNVSKTAAQEM
-438 YTGSNNEL
+438 YTGSNNDI
-446 MPELEGNYS
+446 MPDLEGNYS
-455 KYYDEDTNTLNRT
+455 KYYDEDTDTLNRS
-468 DVSAETK
+468 DVDAKTK
-475 KEVSEVNRALKESD
+475 KEVSEVNKSLKEFD

-506 ASSGSVKTKHG
+506 ASRGSVKTKHG

-527 NEKTNELGDA
+527 NEKSSEFGDA

-603 NISEKLGNDET
+603 NISDKLGNDEA

-625 LSDEDQ
+625 LSEADQ

-647 VDERIKSDMSS
+647 VDERVKSDMSS

-664 SDKILDID
+664 SDKALNID
-672 KSMSTNGK
+672 KSMSANGK
-680 NVVDD
+680 KIVND

-692 NKSATDTEI
+692 NKGATDTEI

-720 KMADSSNKLS
+720 KMADSSDKLS
-730 STDKKVLSEQ
+730 SKDKKALSEQ
-740 CMSIMNGLDAYDDSA
+740 CMAVMKGLDAYDNSA
-755 VSEIEKKYGVNTDN
+755 ISEIEKKYGVNTEN

-774 EGLGKV
+774 DGLGKV

-792 KDMDSKYNFLSDKDK
+792 KDMDNKYDFLSDKDK
-807 KALSKMEIT
+807 KSLSKMEIT
-816 GVTKYDEYQVGD
+816 GVTNYDEYQVGD
-828 MAAENDELSS
+828 MAAENDKLSS
-838 TSAED
+838 ASAED
-843 DMSMYANAGIDDELT
+843 DMSMYANAGIDDDLT
-858 SGESKAD
+858 SDKSKAD
-865 MTKSANAKTV
+865 TTKSANVKTI
-875 SHAGVGKS
+875 SHAGSGKS
-883 LVGSRTQTK
+883 LVESRTQTK

-899 NADKIAKAEAK
+899 NADRIAKAEAK
-910 FGNISSENQT
+910 FGGISAENQT

>member
-1 MAGKKLSQTK
+1 MAGKKLSQAK
-11 KQTEKQSE
+11 KRTD
-19 TAKKTYEYD
+19 TAKKTYDYD

-40 EEDGLVLPNS
+40 EEDGLVLPDS
-50 DDDEEDEKSD
+50 DSDEKKDEKSE
-60 DKSKKSD
+60 DKEKKSD
-67 KKKDK
+67 KKFDKKSEKESDKKTDK
-72 SKEKDKKS
+72 SKEK
-80 EKSKSKEDDESKET
+80 T
-94 EEDVV
+94 EEKDVSEDASEEAEDDVV

-110 SEMTEDE
+110 SEMTEEE

-131 IGTKTKQSSN
+131 IGTKTKQSSK
-141 ADTISIKDENG
+141 ADTINIKGSDG
-152 KRLDDVGNGKT
+152 KRLDAVASGKT
-163 KEVAELGGKITG
+163 KEVAELGGTITG
-175 KGGGKVKYEGDLGTF
+175 ESGGKIKYEGELGSF

-210 VSTKI
+210 VSTTV

-234 GGNITIP
+234 GGNITVP
-241 EGLKSLDYSFDG
+241 DGLKSLDYSFDG

-291 HSSAGDVAV
+291 HSAAGDVATGV
-300 GIGASASGGVVA
+300 GTSIGGAVVA
-312 GASIGAIAT
+312 GAAAGSTLGPAGTAVGVIGGAI
-321 AAASGAAVGSVV
+321 
-333 PVAGTVVGAVAGVGG
+333 AGVGG
-348 AIYASTKAKEDGKGG
+348 AIYAGVKSKDDGKGG

-417 GSEAVTDLT
+417 GSEAITDLT

-438 YTGSNNEL
+438 YTGSNNDL
-446 MPELEGNYS
+446 MPDLEGNYS
-455 KYYDEDTNTLNRT
+455 KYYDEDTDTLNRN
-468 DVSAETK
+468 DVSDETK
-475 KEVSEVNRALKESD
+475 KEVAEVNKSLKESD

-494 ESNDMTAQTDGL
+494 VSNDMTAQTDGL
-506 ASSGSVKTKHG
+506 ASNGTVKTKHG
-517 TKKTTDIKEQ
+517 TKKTTDVKEQ
-527 NEKTNELGDA
+527 NETSGGLGDA

-603 NISEKLGNDET
+603 NISDKLGDDK
-614 SSKNKTKSEKH
+614 SSENKTKSEKH
-625 LSDEDQ
+625 LSEDEQ

-647 VDERIKSDMSS
+647 VDERVKSDMSS
-658 VKTAAS
+658 VKTAATA
-664 SDKILDID
+664 DKALSIN
-672 KSMSTNGK
+672 KYMSANGK
-680 NVVDD
+680 SVVDD

-692 NKSATDTEI
+692 NKSVTDTEI

-720 KMADSSNKLS
+720 KMAGSSDKLS
-730 STDKKVLSEQ
+730 DKDKKALSEQ
-740 CMSIMNGLDAYDDSA
+740 CMAVMNGLDAYDNSA
-755 VSEIEKKYGVNTDN
+755 VSEIEKKYGVNTEN
-769 SKKAT
+769 AKKAT
-774 EGLGKV
+774 DGLGKV
-780 MSSATLPFIDAI
+780 MSSATTPFIDAI
-792 KDMDSKYNFLSDKDK
+792 KDMDSKYDFLSDKDK

-816 GVTKYDEYQVGD
+816 GVTNYDEYQVGD
-828 MAAENDELSS
+828 MAAENDKLSS
-838 TSAED
+838 ASAED
-843 DMSMYANAGIDDELT
+843 DMSMYANAGIDDDLT
-858 SGESKAD
+858 SDTSKTDTTKFAD
-865 MTKSANAKTV
+865 AKAV
-875 SHAGVGKS
+875 SHAGSGKS
-883 LVGSRTQTK
+883 LIESRTQSK
-892 SNDKSMS
+892 SNDKAMS
-899 NADKIAKAEAK
+899 NDDKIAKAEAK

-920 TNDLDYV
+920 TNTLDYV

>member
-1 MAGKKLSQTK
+1 MAGKKLSQAK
-11 KQTEKQSE
+11 KQPD

-28 DDALAA
+28 DEALSA
-34 VEKQLA
+34 VERQLA
-40 EEDGLVLPNS
+40 EEDGLVLPDS
-50 DDDEEDEKSD
+50 DEDDK
-60 DKSKKSD
+60 KSKKSD
-67 KKKDK
+67 KESDK
-72 SKEKDKKS
+72 SK
-80 EKSKSKEDDESKET
+80 DESKEDT
-94 EEDVV
+94 SKEDAEDGI

-110 SEMTEDE
+110 SEMTDEE

-131 IGTKTKQSSN
+131 IGTKTKQSSK
-141 ADTISIKDENG
+141 ADTISIKDKDG
-152 KRLDDVGNGKT
+152 KRLDDVSNGKT
-163 KEVAELGGKITG
+163 KEVADLGGKITG

-223 DNSWKPGDQVY
+223 DNSWTPGDQVY

-291 HSSAGDVAV
+291 HSSVGEVAAGV
-300 GIGASASGGVVA
+300 GTSIGGAAVA
-312 GASIGAIAT
+312 GAMAC
-321 AAASGAAVGSVV
+321 SVV
-333 PVAGTVVGAVAGVGG
+333 PGAGTLVGAVAGTAVGIGSAAASVGG
-348 AIYASTKAKEDGKGG
+348 AVFASKKAKDDGKGG

-426 DSNVSKTAAQEM
+426 ESNVSKTAAQGM
-438 YTGSNNEL
+438 YTGSNNDIL
-446 MPELEGNYS
+446 PDLEGNYS
-455 KYYDEDTNTLNRT
+455 KYYDEDTDTLNRN

-475 KEVSEVNRALKESD
+475 KEVSEANQSLKEFD

-506 ASSGSVKTKHG
+506 ASSGTVKTKHG

-527 NEKTNELGDA
+527 NEKSNESDDM

-568 FGLQAVGILP
+568 FGLQAIGILP
-578 KSMKPILNAVTGFVG
+578 KSIKPVLDAVTGFVG

-603 NISEKLGNDET
+603 NISDKLGNDEA

-625 LSDEDQ
+625 LSEADQ

-647 VDERIKSDMSS
+647 VDERVKSDMSS
-658 VKTAAS
+658 VKTVAS
-664 SDKILDID
+664 SDKALNID
-672 KSMSTNGK
+672 KSMSANGK
-680 NVVDD
+680 KIVND

-692 NKSATDTEI
+692 NKGATDTEI

-720 KMADSSNKLS
+720 KMADSSDKLS
-730 STDKKVLSEQ
+730 SKDKKALSEQ
-740 CMSIMNGLDAYDDSA
+740 CMAVMNGLDAYDDSA
-755 VSEIEKKYGVNTDN
+755 VSEIEKKYGVNTEN
-769 SKKAT
+769 AKKAT
-774 EGLGKV
+774 DGLGKV

-792 KDMDSKYNFLSDKDK
+792 KDMDSKYDFLSDKDK

-816 GVTKYDEYQVGD
+816 GVTKYDDYQVGD
-828 MAAENDELSS
+828 MAAENDKLSS
-838 TSAED
+838 ASAEE
-843 DMSMYANAGIDDELT
+843 DMSMYANAGIDDDLT
-858 SGESKAD
+858 SDKSKD
-865 MTKSANAKTV
+865 DTTKSANANTI
-875 SHAGVGKS
+875 SHVGSGKS
-883 LVGSRTQTK
+883 LVESRTQTK

-910 FGNISSENQT
+910 FGGISSENQT

>member
-1 MAGKKLSQTK
+1 MAGKKLSQPK
-11 KQTEKQSE
+11 KQTEKQPD
-19 TAKKTYEYD
+19 TTKKTYEYD
-28 DDALAA
+28 DAALAA

-40 EEDGLVLPNS
+40 EEDGLTLPDS
-50 DDDEEDEKSD
+50 EEEDKKKEEKSE
-60 DKSKKSD
+60 KKSD
-67 KKKDK
+67 KKKET

-80 EKSKSKEDDESKET
+80 EKSKEDDASKEA
-94 EEDVV
+94 EEEVV

-110 SEMTEDE
+110 SEMTDEE

-131 IGTKTKQSSN
+131 IGTKTKQSSKS
-141 ADTISIKDENG
+141 DTISIKDKDG
-152 KRLDDVGNGKT
+152 KRLDDVGVGKT
-163 KEVAELGGKITG
+163 KEVASLGGKITG

-223 DNSWKPGDQVY
+223 DNSWELGDQVY
-234 GGNITIP
+234 GNNITVP

-291 HSSAGDVAV
+291 HSSAGDVAT
-300 GIGASASGGVVA
+300 GIGASIGGAVV
-312 GASIGAIAT
+312 T
-321 AAASGAAVGSVV
+321 GAALGTTVG
-333 PVAGTVVGAVAGVGG
+333 PFGTVAGTVAGAVVGIGTGIGG
-348 AIYASTKAKEDGKGG
+348 AVFAGKKAEEDGKGG

-368 SGLKDATEMFSGCT
+368 AGLKDATEMFSGCT

-426 DSNVSKTAAQEM
+426 ESNVSKTAAQGM
-438 YTGSNNEL
+438 YTGSNNEI
-446 MPELEGNYS
+446 MPDLEGNYS
-455 KYYDEDTNTLNRT
+455 KYYDEDTDTLNRN

-475 KEVSEVNRALKESD
+475 KEVSEANQSLKEFD

-506 ASSGSVKTKHG
+506 ASSGTVKTKHG

-527 NEKTNELGDA
+527 NEKSGELGDM

-568 FGLQAVGILP
+568 FGLQAIGILP
-578 KSMKPILNAVTGFVG
+578 KSMKPVLNAVTGFVG

-603 NISEKLGNDET
+603 NISDKLGNDEA

-625 LSDEDQ
+625 LSEADQ

-647 VDERIKSDMSS
+647 VDERVKSDMSS

-664 SDKILDID
+664 SKKILNID
-672 KSMSTNGK
+672 KSMSANGK
-680 NVVDD
+680 KVVDD

-692 NKSATDTEI
+692 NKGATDTEI

-730 STDKKVLSEQ
+730 KTDKTVLSEQ
-740 CMSIMNGLDAYDDSA
+740 CMAVMNGLDAYDNSA
-755 VSEIEKKYGVNTDN
+755 VSEIEKKYGVNTEN

-792 KDMDSKYNFLSDKDK
+792 KDMDSKYDFLSDKDK

-816 GVTKYDEYQVGD
+816 GVTKYDDYQVGD
-828 MAAENDELSS
+828 MAAENDKLSS
-838 TSAED
+838 ASVEE
-843 DMSMYANAGIDDELT
+843 DMSMYANAGIDDDLT
-858 SGESKAD
+858 SGKSKD
-865 MTKSANAKTV
+865 DTSKSASAKTV
-875 SHAGVGKS
+875 SHAGSGKS
-883 LVGSRTQTK
+883 LVESRTQTK

-910 FGNISSENQT
+910 FGGISAENQT
-920 TNDLDYV
+920 THDFDYV

>member
-1 MAGKKLSQTK
+1 MAGKKLSQAK
-11 KQTEKQSE
+11 KQSD

-28 DDALAA
+28 DEALSA
-34 VEKQLA
+34 VERQLA
-40 EEDGLVLPNS
+40 EEDGLVLPDS
-50 DDDEEDEKSD
+50 DEDDK
-60 DKSKKSD
+60 KSKKSD
-67 KKKDK
+67 KSKDK
-72 SKEKDKKS
+72 SKE
-80 EKSKSKEDDESKET
+80 DESKEDA
-94 EEDVV
+94 EDGI

-110 SEMTEDE
+110 SEMTDEE

-131 IGTKTKQSSN
+131 IGTKTKQSSK
-141 ADTISIKDENG
+141 ADTISIKDKDG
-152 KRLDDVGNGKT
+152 KRLDDVSNGKT
-163 KEVAELGGKITG
+163 KEVADLGGKITG

-223 DNSWKPGDQVY
+223 DNSWTPGDQVY

-291 HSSAGDVAV
+291 HSSVGEVAAGV
-300 GIGASASGGVVA
+300 GTSIGGAAVA
-312 GASIGAIAT
+312 GAMAC
-321 AAASGAAVGSVV
+321 SVV
-333 PVAGTVVGAVAGVGG
+333 PGAGTLVGAVAGTAVGIGSAAASVGG
-348 AIYASTKAKEDGKGG
+348 AVFASKKAKDDGKGG

-426 DSNVSKTAAQEM
+426 ESNVSKTAAQGM
-438 YTGSNNEL
+438 YTGSNNDIL
-446 MPELEGNYS
+446 PDLEGNYS
-455 KYYDEDTNTLNRT
+455 KYYDEDTDTLNRN

-475 KEVSEVNRALKESD
+475 KEVSEANQSLKEFD

-506 ASSGSVKTKHG
+506 ASSGTVKTKHG

-527 NEKTNELGDA
+527 NEKSNESDDM

-568 FGLQAVGILP
+568 FGLQAIGILP
-578 KSMKPILNAVTGFVG
+578 KSMKPVLNAVTGFVG

-603 NISEKLGNDET
+603 NISDKLGNDEA

-625 LSDEDQ
+625 LSEADQ

-647 VDERIKSDMSS
+647 VDERVKSDMSS

-664 SDKILDID
+664 SDKALNID
-672 KSMSTNGK
+672 KSMSANGK
-680 NVVDD
+680 KIVND

-692 NKSATDTEI
+692 NKGATDTEI

-720 KMADSSNKLS
+720 KMADSSDKLS
-730 STDKKVLSEQ
+730 SKDKKALSEQ
-740 CMSIMNGLDAYDDSA
+740 CMAVMNGLDAYDNSA
-755 VSEIEKKYGVNTDN
+755 VSEIEKKYGVNTEN
-769 SKKAT
+769 AKKAT
-774 EGLGKV
+774 DGLGKV
-780 MSSATLPFIDAI
+780 MSAATLPFIDAI
-792 KDMDSKYNFLSDKDK
+792 KDMDSKYDFLSDKDK

-816 GVTKYDEYQVGD
+816 GVTKYDDYQVGD
-828 MAAENDELSS
+828 MAAENDKLSS
-838 TSAED
+838 VSAEE
-843 DMSMYANAGIDDELT
+843 DMSMYANAGIDDDLT
-858 SGESKAD
+858 SDKSKAD
-865 MTKSANAKTV
+865 TTKLANAKTV
-875 SHAGVGKS
+875 SHAGSGKS
-883 LVGSRTQTK
+883 LVESRTQTK

-899 NADKIAKAEAK
+899 NEDKIAKAEAK
-910 FGNISSENQT
+910 FGGISSENQM
-920 TNDLDYV
+920 TNDLDYA

>member
-1 MAGKKLSQTK
+1 MAGKKLSQAK
-11 KQTEKQSE
+11 KQPD

-28 DDALAA
+28 DEALSA
-34 VEKQLA
+34 VERQLA
-40 EEDGLVLPNS
+40 EENGLVLPDS
-50 DDDEEDEKSD
+50 DEDDK
-60 DKSKKSD
+60 KSKKSD
-67 KKKDK
+67 KSKDN
-72 SKEKDKKS
+72 
-80 EKSKSKEDDESKET
+80 SKEDVSKEDASK
-94 EEDVV
+94 EDAEDVI

-110 SEMTEDE
+110 SEMTDEE

-131 IGTKTKQSSN
+131 IGTKTKQSSK
-141 ADTISIKDENG
+141 ADTISIKDKDG
-152 KRLDDVGNGKT
+152 KRLDDVSNGKT
-163 KEVAELGGKITG
+163 KEVADLGGKITG

-223 DNSWKPGDQVY
+223 DNSWTPGDQVY

-291 HSSAGDVAV
+291 HSSVGEVAAGV
-300 GIGASASGGVVA
+300 GTSIGGAAVA
-312 GASIGAIAT
+312 GAMAC
-321 AAASGAAVGSVV
+321 SVV
-333 PVAGTVVGAVAGVGG
+333 PGAGTLVGAVAGTAVGIGSAAASVGG
-348 AIYASTKAKEDGKGG
+348 AVFASKKVKDDGKGG

-368 SGLKDATEMFSGCT
+368 AGLKDATEMFSGCT

-389 KAGENLQVTR
+389 KAGESLQVTR

-406 KLGTDE
+406 KLGTDK

-426 DSNVSKTAAQEM
+426 ESNVSKTAAQGM
-438 YTGSNNEL
+438 YTGSNNDIL
-446 MPELEGNYS
+446 PDLEGNYS
-455 KYYDEDTNTLNRT
+455 KYYDEDTDTLNRN

-475 KEVSEVNRALKESD
+475 KEVSEANQSLKEFD

-506 ASSGSVKTKHG
+506 ASSGTVKTKHG

-527 NEKTNELGDA
+527 NEKSNESDDM

-568 FGLQAVGILP
+568 FGLQAIGILP
-578 KSMKPILNAVTGFVG
+578 KSMKPVLNAVTGFVG

-603 NISEKLGNDET
+603 NISDKLGNDEA

-625 LSDEDQ
+625 LSEADQ

-647 VDERIKSDMSS
+647 VDERVKSDMSS

-664 SDKILDID
+664 SDKALNID
-672 KSMSTNGK
+672 KSMSANGK
-680 NVVDD
+680 KIVND

-692 NKSATDTEI
+692 NKGATDTEI

-720 KMADSSNKLS
+720 KMADSSDKLS
-730 STDKKVLSEQ
+730 SKDKKALSEQ
-740 CMSIMNGLDAYDDSA
+740 CMAVMKGLDAYDNSA
-755 VSEIEKKYGVNTDN
+755 VSEIEKKYGVNTEN

-774 EGLGKV
+774 DGLGKV

-792 KDMDSKYNFLSDKDK
+792 KDMDNKYDFLSDKDK
-807 KALSKMEIT
+807 KSLSKMEIT
-816 GVTKYDEYQVGD
+816 GVTNYDEYQVGD
-828 MAAENDELSS
+828 MAAENDKLSS
-838 TSAED
+838 VSAED
-843 DMSMYANAGIDDELT
+843 DMSMYANAGIDDDLT
-858 SGESKAD
+858 SGKSKDD
-865 MTKSANAKTV
+865 MSKSASAKTM
-875 SHAGVGKS
+875 SHAGSGKS
-883 LVGSRTQTK
+883 LVESRTQTK

-910 FGNISSENQT
+910 FGGISSENQT
-920 TNDLDYV
+920 TNDLDYA

>member
-11 KQTEKQSE
+11 KQPN

-28 DDALAA
+28 DEALSA
-34 VEKQLA
+34 VERQLA
-40 EEDGLVLPNS
+40 EEDGLVLPDS
-50 DDDEEDEKSD
+50 DEDDK
-60 DKSKKSD
+60 KSKKSD
-67 KKKDK
+67 KSKDK
-72 SKEKDKKS
+72 SKEDD
-80 EKSKSKEDDESKET
+80 SKEDDSKEDA
-94 EEDVV
+94 EDVI

-110 SEMTEDE
+110 SEMTDEE

-131 IGTKTKQSSN
+131 IGTKTKQSSK
-141 ADTISIKDENG
+141 ADTISIKDKDG
-152 KRLDDVGNGKT
+152 KRLDDVSNGKT
-163 KEVAELGGKITG
+163 KEVADLGGKITG

-223 DNSWKPGDQVY
+223 DNSWTPGDQVY

-291 HSSAGDVAV
+291 HSSAGDVV
-300 GIGASASGGVVA
+300 TGICASAG
-312 GASIGAIAT
+312 
-321 AAASGAAVGSVV
+321 GAAVTGAALGTTVGPFGTV
-333 PVAGTVVGAVAGVGG
+333 AGTVAGTVVGIGTGIAGAVYAG
-348 AIYASTKAKEDGKGG
+348 TKAEEDGKGG

-368 SGLKDATEMFSGCT
+368 AGLKDATEMFSGCT

-417 GSEAVTDLT
+417 GSEAITDLT
-426 DSNVSKTAAQEM
+426 ESNVSKTAAQGM
-438 YTGSNNEL
+438 YTGSNNDIL
-446 MPELEGNYS
+446 PDLEGNYS
-455 KYYDEDTNTLNRT
+455 KYYDEDTDTLNRN

-475 KEVSEVNRALKESD
+475 KEVSEANQSLKEFD

-506 ASSGSVKTKHG
+506 ASSGTVKTKHG

-527 NEKTNELGDA
+527 NEKSNELDDM

-568 FGLQAVGILP
+568 FGLQAIGILP
-578 KSMKPILNAVTGFVG
+578 KSMKPVLNAVTGFVG

-603 NISEKLGNDET
+603 NISDKLGNDEA

-625 LSDEDQ
+625 LSEADQ

-647 VDERIKSDMSS
+647 VDERVKSDMSS

-664 SDKILDID
+664 SDKALNID
-672 KSMSTNGK
+672 KSMSANGK
-680 NVVDD
+680 KIVND

-692 NKSATDTEI
+692 NKGATDTEI

-720 KMADSSNKLS
+720 KMADSSDNLS
-730 STDKKVLSEQ
+730 SKDKKALSEQ
-740 CMSIMNGLDAYDDSA
+740 CMAVMNGLDAYDNSA
-755 VSEIEKKYGVNTDN
+755 VSEIEKKYGVNTEN
-769 SKKAT
+769 AKKAT
-774 EGLGKV
+774 DGLGKV

-792 KDMDSKYNFLSDKDK
+792 KDMDSKYDFLSDKDK

-816 GVTKYDEYQVGD
+816 GVTKYDDYQVGD
-828 MAAENDELSS
+828 MAAENDKLSS
-838 TSAED
+838 ASAEE
-843 DMSMYANAGIDDELT
+843 DMSMYANAGIDDDLT
-858 SGESKAD
+858 SDKSKAD
-865 MTKSANAKTV
+865 TTKSANAKTV
-875 SHAGVGKS
+875 SHAGSGKS
-883 LVGSRTQTK
+883 LVESRTQTK

-910 FGNISSENQT
+910 FGGISSENQT

>member
-1 MAGKKLSQTK
+1 MAGKKLSQAK
-11 KQTEKQSE
+11 KQPD

-28 DDALAA
+28 DEALSA
-34 VEKQLA
+34 VERQLA
-40 EEDGLVLPNS
+40 EEDGLVLPDS
-50 DDDEEDEKSD
+50 DEDDK
-60 DKSKKSD
+60 KSKKSD
-67 KKKDK
+67 KSKDK
-72 SKEKDKKS
+72 SKEDA
-80 EKSKSKEDDESKET
+80 SKEDASKEDASK
-94 EEDVV
+94 EDAEDVI

-110 SEMTEDE
+110 SEMTDEE
-117 LKTAQAALKKRETT
+117 LKTAQAALKKRETI
-131 IGTKTKQSSN
+131 IGTKTKQSSK
-141 ADTISIKDENG
+141 ADTISIKDKDG
-152 KRLDDVGNGKT
+152 KRLDDVSNGKT
-163 KEVAELGGKITG
+163 KEVADLGGKITG

-202 TVTDAASG
+202 TVTDVASG

-223 DNSWKPGDQVY
+223 DNSWTPGDQVY

-291 HSSAGDVAV
+291 HSSVGEVAAGV
-300 GIGASASGGVVA
+300 GTSIGGAAVA
-312 GASIGAIAT
+312 GAMAC
-321 AAASGAAVGSVV
+321 SVV
-333 PVAGTVVGAVAGVGG
+333 PGAGTLVGAVAGTAVGVGSAVASVGG
-348 AIYASTKAKEDGKGG
+348 AVFASKKAKEDGKGG

-368 SGLKDATEMFSGCT
+368 AGLKDATEMFSGCT

-426 DSNVSKTAAQEM
+426 DSNVSKTAAQGM
-438 YTGSNNEL
+438 YTGSNNDIL
-446 MPELEGNYS
+446 PDLEGNYS
-455 KYYDEDTNTLNRT
+455 KYYDEDTDTLNRN

-475 KEVSEVNRALKESD
+475 KEVSEANQSLKEFD

-506 ASSGSVKTKHG
+506 ASSGTVKTKHG

-527 NEKTNELGDA
+527 NEKSNESDDM

-568 FGLQAVGILP
+568 FGLQAIGILP
-578 KSMKPILNAVTGFVG
+578 KSMKPVLDAVTGFVG

-603 NISEKLGNDET
+603 NISDKLGNDEA

-625 LSDEDQ
+625 LSEADQ

-647 VDERIKSDMSS
+647 VDERVKSDMSS

-664 SDKILDID
+664 SDKALNID
-672 KSMSTNGK
+672 KSMSVNGK
-680 NVVDD
+680 KIVND

-692 NKSATDTEI
+692 NKGATDTEI

-720 KMADSSNKLS
+720 KMADSSDKLS
-730 STDKKVLSEQ
+730 SKDKKALSEQ
-740 CMSIMNGLDAYDDSA
+740 CMAVMNGLDAYDDSA
-755 VSEIEKKYGVNTDN
+755 VSEIEKKYGVNTEN
-769 SKKAT
+769 AKKAT
-774 EGLGKV
+774 DGLGKV

-792 KDMDSKYNFLSDKDK
+792 KDMDSKYDFLSDKDK
-807 KALSKMEIT
+807 KSLSKMEIT
-816 GVTKYDEYQVGD
+816 GVTNYDEYQVGD
-828 MAAENDELSS
+828 MAAENDKLSS
-838 TSAED
+838 VSAED
-843 DMSMYANAGIDDELT
+843 DMSMYANAGIDDDLT
-858 SGESKAD
+858 SDKSKAD
-865 MTKSANAKTV
+865 TTKSANAKTI
-875 SHAGVGKS
+875 SHAGSGKS
-883 LVGSRTQTK
+883 LVESRTQAK

-920 TNDLDYV
+920 TNDLDYA

>member
-1 MAGKKLSQTK
+1 MAGKKLSQAK
-11 KQTEKQSE
+11 KQPD

-28 DDALAA
+28 DEALSA
-34 VEKQLA
+34 VERQLA
-40 EEDGLVLPNS
+40 EEDGLVLS
-50 DDDEEDEKSD
+50 DSDEDDK
-60 DKSKKSD
+60 KSKKSD
-67 KKKDK
+67 KSKDK
-72 SKEKDKKS
+72 SKEDA
-80 EKSKSKEDDESKET
+80 SKEDA
-94 EEDVV
+94 EDVI
-99 TWDANVATKPA
+99 TWDVNVATKPA
-110 SEMTEDE
+110 SEMTDEE

-131 IGTKTKQSSN
+131 IGTKTKQSSK
-141 ADTISIKDENG
+141 ADTISIKDKNG
-152 KRLDDVGNGKT
+152 KRLDDVSNGKT
-163 KEVAELGGKITG
+163 KEVADLGGKITG

-223 DNSWKPGDQVY
+223 DNSWTPGDQVY

-274 KGCTKIERA
+274 KGCTKIECA

-291 HSSAGDVAV
+291 HSSAGDVV
-300 GIGASASGGVVA
+300 TGICASAG
-312 GASIGAIAT
+312 
-321 AAASGAAVGSVV
+321 GAAVTGAALGTTVGPFGTV
-333 PVAGTVVGAVAGVGG
+333 AGTVAGTVVGIGTGIAGAVYAG
-348 AIYASTKAKEDGKGG
+348 TKAEEDGKGG

-426 DSNVSKTAAQEM
+426 DSNVSKTAAQGM
-438 YTGSNNEL
+438 YTGSNNEI
-446 MPELEGNYS
+446 MPDLEGNYS
-455 KYYDEDTNTLNRT
+455 KYYDEYTDTLNRT
-468 DVSAETK
+468 DVDTKTK
-475 KEVSEVNRALKESD
+475 KEVSEVNKSLKESD

-506 ASSGSVKTKHG
+506 ASNGSVKTKHG

-527 NEKTNELGDA
+527 NEKSSEFGDA

-568 FGLQAVGILP
+568 FGLQAIGILP
-578 KSMKPILNAVTGFVG
+578 KSMKPVLDAVTGFVG

-603 NISEKLGNDET
+603 NISDKLGNDEA

-625 LSDEDQ
+625 LSEADQ

-647 VDERIKSDMSS
+647 VDERVKSDMSS

-664 SDKILDID
+664 SDKALNID
-672 KSMSTNGK
+672 KSMSANGK
-680 NVVDD
+680 KIVND

-692 NKSATDTEI
+692 NKGATDTEI

-720 KMADSSNKLS
+720 KMADSSDKLS
-730 STDKKVLSEQ
+730 SKDKKALSEQ
-740 CMSIMNGLDAYDDSA
+740 CMAVMKGLDAYDNSA
-755 VSEIEKKYGVNTDN
+755 VSEIEKKYGVNTEN

-774 EGLGKV
+774 DGLGKV

-792 KDMDSKYNFLSDKDK
+792 KDMDSKYDFLSDKDK
-807 KALSKMEIT
+807 KSLLKMEIT
-816 GVTKYDEYQVGD
+816 GVTNYDEYQVGD
-828 MAAENDELSS
+828 MAAENDKLSS
-838 TSAED
+838 VSAED
-843 DMSMYANAGIDDELT
+843 DMSMYANAGIDDDLT
-858 SGESKAD
+858 SDKSKAD
-865 MTKSANAKTV
+865 TTKSANAKTIL
-875 SHAGVGKS
+875 HAGSGKS
-883 LVGSRTQTK
+883 LVESRTQAK

-920 TNDLDYV
+920 TNDLDYA

>member
-1 MAGKKLSQTK
+1 MAGKKLSQAK
-11 KQTEKQSE
+11 KQPD

-28 DDALAA
+28 DEALSA
-34 VEKQLA
+34 VERQLA
-40 EEDGLVLPNS
+40 EEDGLVLPDS
-50 DDDEEDEKSD
+50 DEDDK
-60 DKSKKSD
+60 KSKKSD
-67 KKKDK
+67 KSKDK
-72 SKEKDKKS
+72 SKEDA
-80 EKSKSKEDDESKET
+80 SKEDA
-94 EEDVV
+94 EDVI
-99 TWDANVATKPA
+99 TWDVNVATKPA
-110 SEMTEDE
+110 SEMTDEE

-131 IGTKTKQSSN
+131 IGTKTKQSSK
-141 ADTISIKDENG
+141 ADTISIKDKDG
-152 KRLDDVGNGKT
+152 KRLDDVSNGKT
-163 KEVAELGGKITG
+163 KEVADLGGKITG

-223 DNSWKPGDQVY
+223 DNSWTPGDQVY

-291 HSSAGDVAV
+291 HSSVGEVAAGV
-300 GIGASASGGVVA
+300 GTSIGGAAVA
-312 GASIGAIAT
+312 GAMAC
-321 AAASGAAVGSVV
+321 SVV
-333 PVAGTVVGAVAGVGG
+333 PGAGTLVGAVAGTAVGIGSAAASVGG
-348 AIYASTKAKEDGKGG
+348 AVFASKKAKDDGKGG

-417 GSEAVTDLT
+417 GSEAITDLT
-426 DSNVSKTAAQEM
+426 ESNVSKTAAQGM
-438 YTGSNNEL
+438 YTGSNNDIL
-446 MPELEGNYS
+446 PDLEGNYS
-455 KYYDEDTNTLNRT
+455 KYYDEDTDTLNRN

-475 KEVSEVNRALKESD
+475 KEVSEANQSLKEFD

-506 ASSGSVKTKHG
+506 ASSGTVKTKHG

-527 NEKTNELGDA
+527 NEKSNESDDM

-568 FGLQAVGILP
+568 FGLQAIGILP
-578 KSMKPILNAVTGFVG
+578 KSMKPVLDAVTGFVG

-603 NISEKLGNDET
+603 NISDKLGNGEA

-625 LSDEDQ
+625 LSEADQ

-647 VDERIKSDMSS
+647 VDERVKSDMSS

-664 SDKILDID
+664 SDKALNID
-672 KSMSTNGK
+672 KSMSANGK
-680 NVVDD
+680 KIVND

-692 NKSATDTEI
+692 NKGATDTEI

-720 KMADSSNKLS
+720 KMADSSDKLS
-730 STDKKVLSEQ
+730 SKDKKALSEQ
-740 CMSIMNGLDAYDDSA
+740 CMAVMNGLDAYDNSA
-755 VSEIEKKYGVNTDN
+755 VSEIEKKYGVNTEN
-769 SKKAT
+769 AKKAT
-774 EGLGKV
+774 DGLGKV

-792 KDMDSKYNFLSDKDK
+792 KDMDSKYDFLSDKDK

-816 GVTKYDEYQVGD
+816 GVTNYDEYQVGD
-828 MAAENDELSS
+828 MAAENDRLSS
-838 TSAED
+838 VSAED
-843 DMSMYANAGIDDELT
+843 DMSMYANAGIDDDLT
-858 SGESKAD
+858 SDKSKAD
-865 MTKSANAKTV
+865 TTKSANANTI
-875 SHAGVGKS
+875 SHVGSGKS
-883 LVGSRTQTK
+883 LVESRTQTK

-899 NADKIAKAEAK
+899 NEDKIAKAEAK
-910 FGNISSENQT
+910 FGGISAENQT
-920 TNDLDYV
+920 TNDFDYA

>member
-11 KQTEKQSE
+11 KQPD

-28 DDALAA
+28 DEALSA

-40 EEDGLVLPNS
+40 EEDGLVLPDS
-50 DDDEEDEKSD
+50 DEDD
-60 DKSKKSD
+60 KKSD
-67 KKKDK
+67 KSKDK
-72 SKEKDKKS
+72 SKEDD
-80 EKSKSKEDDESKET
+80 SKEDA
-94 EEDVV
+94 EDVI

-110 SEMTEDE
+110 SEMTDEE

-131 IGTKTKQSSN
+131 IGTKTKQSSK
-141 ADTISIKDENG
+141 ADTISIKDKDG
-152 KRLDDVGNGKT
+152 KRLDDVSNGKT
-163 KEVAELGGKITG
+163 KEVADLGGKITG

-223 DNSWKPGDQVY
+223 DNSWTPGDQVY

-291 HSSAGDVAV
+291 HSSAGDVV
-300 GIGASASGGVVA
+300 TGICASAG
-312 GASIGAIAT
+312 
-321 AAASGAAVGSVV
+321 GAAVTGAALGTTVGPFGTV
-333 PVAGTVVGAVAGVGG
+333 AGTVAGTVVGIGTGIAGAVYAG
-348 AIYASTKAKEDGKGG
+348 TKAEEDGKGG

-426 DSNVSKTAAQEM
+426 ESNVSKTAAQEM
-438 YTGSNNEL
+438 YTGSNNEI
-446 MPELEGNYS
+446 MPDLEGNYS
-455 KYYDEDTNTLNRT
+455 KYYDEDTDTLNRT
-468 DVSAETK
+468 DVDTKTK
-475 KEVSEVNRALKESD
+475 KDVSEVNKSLKESD

-506 ASSGSVKTKHG
+506 ASRGSVKTKHG

-527 NEKTNELGDA
+527 NEKSSEFGDA

-568 FGLQAVGILP
+568 FGLQAIGILP
-578 KSMKPILNAVTGFVG
+578 KSMKPVLDAVTGFVG

-603 NISEKLGNDET
+603 NISDKLGNDEA

-625 LSDEDQ
+625 LSEADQ

-647 VDERIKSDMSS
+647 VDERVKSDMSS

-664 SDKILDID
+664 SDKALNID
-672 KSMSTNGK
+672 KSMSANGK
-680 NVVDD
+680 KIVND

-692 NKSATDTEI
+692 NKGATDTEI

-720 KMADSSNKLS
+720 KMADSSDKLS
-730 STDKKVLSEQ
+730 SKDKKALSEQ
-740 CMSIMNGLDAYDDSA
+740 CMAVMNGLDAYDDSA
-755 VSEIEKKYGVNTDN
+755 VSEIEKKYGVNTEN
-769 SKKAT
+769 AKKAT
-774 EGLGKV
+774 DGLGKV

-792 KDMDSKYNFLSDKDK
+792 KDMDNKYDFLSDKDK
-807 KALSKMEIT
+807 KSLSKMEIT
-816 GVTKYDEYQVGD
+816 GVTNYDEYQVGD
-828 MAAENDELSS
+828 MAAENDKLSS
-838 TSAED
+838 VSAED
-843 DMSMYANAGIDDELT
+843 DMSMYANAGIDDDLT
-858 SGESKAD
+858 SDKSKAD
-865 MTKSANAKTV
+865 TTKSANAKTI
-875 SHAGVGKS
+875 SHAGSGKS
-883 LVGSRTQTK
+883 LVESRTQTK

-910 FGNISSENQT
+910 FGGISSENQT
-920 TNDLDYV
+920 TNDLDYA

>member
-1 MAGKKLSQTK
+1 MAGKKLSQAK
-11 KQTEKQSE
+11 KQPD

-28 DDALAA
+28 DEALFA
-34 VEKQLA
+34 VERQLA
-40 EEDGLVLPNS
+40 EEDGLVLPDS
-50 DDDEEDEKSD
+50 DEDDK
-60 DKSKKSD
+60 KSKKSD
-67 KKKDK
+67 KSKDK
-72 SKEKDKKS
+72 SKEDA
-80 EKSKSKEDDESKET
+80 SKEDASKEDA
-94 EEDVV
+94 EDVI

-110 SEMTEDE
+110 SEMTDEE

-131 IGTKTKQSSN
+131 IGTKTKQSSK
-141 ADTISIKDENG
+141 ADTISIKDKDG
-152 KRLDDVGNGKT
+152 KRLDDVSNGKT
-163 KEVAELGGKITG
+163 KEVADLGGKITG

-223 DNSWKPGDQVY
+223 DNSWTPGDQVY

-291 HSSAGDVAV
+291 HSSVGEVAAGV
-300 GIGASASGGVVA
+300 GTSIGGAAVA
-312 GASIGAIAT
+312 GAMAC
-321 AAASGAAVGSVV
+321 SVV
-333 PVAGTVVGAVAGVGG
+333 PGAGTLVGAVAGTAVGIGSAAASVGG
-348 AIYASTKAKEDGKGG
+348 AVFASKKAKDDGKGG

-368 SGLKDATEMFSGCT
+368 AGLKDATEMFSGCT

-426 DSNVSKTAAQEM
+426 ESNVSKTAAQGM
-438 YTGSNNEL
+438 YTGSNNDIL
-446 MPELEGNYS
+446 SDLEGNYS
-455 KYYDEDTNTLNRT
+455 KYYDEDTDTLNRN

-475 KEVSEVNRALKESD
+475 KEVSEANQSLKEFD

-506 ASSGSVKTKHG
+506 ASSGTVKTKHG

-527 NEKTNELGDA
+527 NEKSNESDDM

-568 FGLQAVGILP
+568 FGLQAIGILP
-578 KSMKPILNAVTGFVG
+578 KSMKPVLDAVTGFVG

-603 NISEKLGNDET
+603 NISDKLGNDEA

-625 LSDEDQ
+625 LSEADQ

-647 VDERIKSDMSS
+647 VDERVKSDMSS

-664 SDKILDID
+664 SDKALNID
-672 KSMSTNGK
+672 KSMSANGK
-680 NVVDD
+680 KIVND

-692 NKSATDTEI
+692 NKGATDTEI

-720 KMADSSNKLS
+720 KMVDSSDKLS
-730 STDKKVLSEQ
+730 SKDKKALSEQ
-740 CMSIMNGLDAYDDSA
+740 CMAVMNGLDAYDDSA
-755 VSEIEKKYGVNTDN
+755 VSEIEKKYGVNTEN
-769 SKKAT
+769 AKKAT
-774 EGLGKV
+774 DGLGKV

-792 KDMDSKYNFLSDKDK
+792 KDMDSKYDFLSDKDK
-807 KALSKMEIT
+807 KSLSKMEIT
-816 GVTKYDEYQVGD
+816 GVTNYDEYQVGD
-828 MAAENDELSS
+828 MAAENDKLSS
-838 TSAED
+838 VSAED
-843 DMSMYANAGIDDELT
+843 DMSMYANAGIDDDLT
-858 SGESKAD
+858 SDKSKAD
-865 MTKSANAKTV
+865 TTKSANAKTI
-875 SHAGVGKS
+875 SHAGSGKS
-883 LVGSRTQTK
+883 LIESRTQTK

-910 FGNISSENQT
+910 FGGISAENQT
-920 TNDLDYV
+920 TNDFDYA

>member
-1 MAGKKLSQTK
+1 MAGKKLSQAK
-11 KQTEKQSE
+11 KQPD

-28 DDALAA
+28 DEALSA
-34 VEKQLA
+34 VERQLA
-40 EEDGLVLPNS
+40 EEDGLVLS
-50 DDDEEDEKSD
+50 DSDEDDK
-60 DKSKKSD
+60 KSKKSD
-67 KKKDK
+67 KSKDK
-72 SKEKDKKS
+72 SKEDA
-80 EKSKSKEDDESKET
+80 SKEDASKEDASK
-94 EEDVV
+94 EDAEDVI

-110 SEMTEDE
+110 SEMTDEE

-131 IGTKTKQSSN
+131 IGTKTKQSSK
-141 ADTISIKDENG
+141 ADTISIKDKDG
-152 KRLDDVGNGKT
+152 KRLDDVSNGKT
-163 KEVAELGGKITG
+163 KEVADLGGKITG

-223 DNSWKPGDQVY
+223 DNSWTPGDQVY

-291 HSSAGDVAV
+291 HSSVGEVAAGV
-300 GIGASASGGVVA
+300 GTSIGGAAVA
-312 GASIGAIAT
+312 GAMAC
-321 AAASGAAVGSVV
+321 SVV
-333 PVAGTVVGAVAGVGG
+333 PGAGTLVGAVAGTAVGVGSAVASVGG
-348 AIYASTKAKEDGKGG
+348 AVFASKKAKDDGKGG

-368 SGLKDATEMFSGCT
+368 AGLKDATEMFSGCT

-389 KAGENLQVTR
+389 KAGESLQVTR

-426 DSNVSKTAAQEM
+426 ESNVSKTAAQGM
-438 YTGSNNEL
+438 YTGSNNDIL
-446 MPELEGNYS
+446 SDLEGNYS
-455 KYYDEDTNTLNRT
+455 KYYDEDTDTLNRN

-475 KEVSEVNRALKESD
+475 KEVLEANQSLKEFD

-506 ASSGSVKTKHG
+506 ASSGTVKTKHG

-527 NEKTNELGDA
+527 NEKSNESDDM

-568 FGLQAVGILP
+568 FGLQAIGILP
-578 KSMKPILNAVTGFVG
+578 KSMKPVLNAVTGFVG

-603 NISEKLGNDET
+603 NISDKLGNDEA

-625 LSDEDQ
+625 LSEADQ

-647 VDERIKSDMSS
+647 VDERVKSDMSS

-664 SDKILDID
+664 SDKALNID
-672 KSMSTNGK
+672 KSMSANGK
-680 NVVDD
+680 KIVND

-692 NKSATDTEI
+692 NKGATDTEI

-720 KMADSSNKLS
+720 KMADSSDKLS
-730 STDKKVLSEQ
+730 SKDKKALSEQ
-740 CMSIMNGLDAYDDSA
+740 CMAVMNGLDAYDNSA
-755 VSEIEKKYGVNTDN
+755 VSEIEKKYGVNTEN
-769 SKKAT
+769 AKKAT
-774 EGLGKV
+774 DGLGKV

-792 KDMDSKYNFLSDKDK
+792 KDMDSKYDFLSDKDK
-807 KALSKMEIT
+807 KSLSKMEIT
-816 GVTKYDEYQVGD
+816 GVTNYDEYQVGD
-828 MAAENDELSS
+828 MAAENDKLSS
-838 TSAED
+838 VSAED
-843 DMSMYANAGIDDELT
+843 DMSMYANAGIDDDLT
-858 SGESKAD
+858 SDKSKAD
-865 MTKSANAKTV
+865 TTKSANANTI
-875 SHAGVGKS
+875 SHVGSGKS
-883 LVGSRTQTK
+883 LVESRTQTK

-910 FGNISSENQT
+910 FGGISAENQT
-920 TNDLDYV
+920 TNDLDYA

>member
-1 MAGKKLSQTK
+1 MAGKKLSQAK
-11 KQTEKQSE
+11 KQPD

-28 DDALAA
+28 DEALSA
-34 VEKQLA
+34 VERQLA
-40 EEDGLVLPNS
+40 EEDGLVLPDS
-50 DDDEEDEKSD
+50 DEDD
-60 DKSKKSD
+60 KKSD
-67 KKKDK
+67 KSKDK
-72 SKEKDKKS
+72 SKEDA
-80 EKSKSKEDDESKET
+80 SKEDA
-94 EEDVV
+94 EDVI

-110 SEMTEDE
+110 SEMTDEE

-131 IGTKTKQSSN
+131 IGTKTKQSSK
-141 ADTISIKDENG
+141 ADTISIKDKDG
-152 KRLDDVGNGKT
+152 KRLDDVSNGKT
-163 KEVAELGGKITG
+163 KEVADLGGKITG

-223 DNSWKPGDQVY
+223 DNSWTPGDQVY

-291 HSSAGDVAV
+291 HSSVGEVAAGV
-300 GIGASASGGVVA
+300 GTSIGGAAVA
-312 GASIGAIAT
+312 GAMAC
-321 AAASGAAVGSVV
+321 SVV
-333 PVAGTVVGAVAGVGG
+333 PGAGTLVGAVAGTAVGIGG
-348 AIYASTKAKEDGKGG
+348 AVFASKKAKDDGKGG

-368 SGLKDATEMFSGCT
+368 AGLKDATEMFSGCT

-426 DSNVSKTAAQEM
+426 ESNVSKTAAQGM
-438 YTGSNNEL
+438 YTGSNNDIL
-446 MPELEGNYS
+446 PDLEGNYS
-455 KYYDEDTNTLNRT
+455 KYYDEDTDTLNRN

-475 KEVSEVNRALKESD
+475 KEVSEANQSLKEFD

-506 ASSGSVKTKHG
+506 ASSGTVKTKHG

-527 NEKTNELGDA
+527 NEKSNESDDM

-568 FGLQAVGILP
+568 FGLQAIGILP
-578 KSMKPILNAVTGFVG
+578 KSMKPVLNAVTGFVG

-603 NISEKLGNDET
+603 NISDKLGNDEA

-625 LSDEDQ
+625 LSEADQ

-647 VDERIKSDMSS
+647 VDERVKSDMSS

-664 SDKILDID
+664 SDKALNID
-672 KSMSTNGK
+672 KSMSANGK
-680 NVVDD
+680 KIVND

-692 NKSATDTEI
+692 NKGATDTEI

-720 KMADSSNKLS
+720 KMADSSDKLS
-730 STDKKVLSEQ
+730 SKDKKALSEQ
-740 CMSIMNGLDAYDDSA
+740 CMAVMKGLDAYDNSA
-755 VSEIEKKYGVNTDN
+755 VSEIEKKYGVNTEN

-774 EGLGKV
+774 DGLGKV

-792 KDMDSKYNFLSDKDK
+792 KDMDNKYDFLSDKDK
-807 KALSKMEIT
+807 KSLSKMEIT
-816 GVTKYDEYQVGD
+816 GVTNYDEYQVGD
-828 MAAENDELSS
+828 MAAENDKLSS
-838 TSAED
+838 VSAED
-843 DMSMYANAGIDDELT
+843 DMSMYANAGIDDDLT
-858 SGESKAD
+858 SDKSKAD
-865 MTKSANAKTV
+865 TTKSANAKTI
-875 SHAGVGKS
+875 SHAGSGKS
-883 LVGSRTQTK
+883 LVESRTQAK

-920 TNDLDYV
+920 TNDLDYA

>member
-11 KQTEKQSE
+11 KQPD

-28 DDALAA
+28 DEALSA
-34 VEKQLA
+34 VERQLA
-40 EEDGLVLPNS
+40 EEDGLVLS
-50 DDDEEDEKSD
+50 DSDEDDK
-60 DKSKKSD
+60 KSKKSD
-67 KKKDK
+67 KESDK
-72 SKEKDKKS
+72 SK
-80 EKSKSKEDDESKET
+80 DESKEDA
-94 EEDVV
+94 EDGI

-110 SEMTEDE
+110 SEMTDEE

-131 IGTKTKQSSN
+131 IGTKTKQSSK
-141 ADTISIKDENG
+141 ADTISIKDKDG
-152 KRLDDVGNGKT
+152 KRLDDVSNGKT
-163 KEVAELGGKITG
+163 KEVADLGGKITG

-223 DNSWKPGDQVY
+223 DNSWTPGDQVY

-291 HSSAGDVAV
+291 HSSAGDVV
-300 GIGASASGGVVA
+300 TGICASAGGTAVTGAALGTTVGPFGTVA
-312 GASIGAIAT
+312 GT
-321 AAASGAAVGSVV
+321 
-333 PVAGTVVGAVAGVGG
+333 VAGTVVGIGTGIAGAVYAG
-348 AIYASTKAKEDGKGG
+348 TKAEEDGKGG
-363 TWEMP
+363 TWKMP

-426 DSNVSKTAAQEM
+426 ESNVSKTAAQGM
-438 YTGSNNEL
+438 YTGSNNDIL
-446 MPELEGNYS
+446 PDLEGNYS
-455 KYYDEDTNTLNRT
+455 KYYDEDTDTLNRN

-475 KEVSEVNRALKESD
+475 KEVSEANQSLKEFD

-506 ASSGSVKTKHG
+506 ASSGTVKTKHG

-527 NEKTNELGDA
+527 NEKSSEFGDA

-568 FGLQAVGILP
+568 FGLQAIGILP
-578 KSMKPILNAVTGFVG
+578 KSMKPVLDAVTGFVG

-603 NISEKLGNDET
+603 NISDKLGNDEA

-625 LSDEDQ
+625 LSEADQ

-647 VDERIKSDMSS
+647 VDERVKSDMSS

-664 SDKILDID
+664 SDKALNID
-672 KSMSTNGK
+672 KSMSANGK
-680 NVVDD
+680 KIVND

-692 NKSATDTEI
+692 NKGATDTEI

-730 STDKKVLSEQ
+730 SKDKKALSEQ
-740 CMSIMNGLDAYDDSA
+740 CMAVMKGLDAYDNSA
-755 VSEIEKKYGVNTDN
+755 VSEIEKKYGVNTEN

-774 EGLGKV
+774 DGLGKV

-792 KDMDSKYNFLSDKDK
+792 KDMDSKYDFLSDKDK

-816 GVTKYDEYQVGD
+816 GVTNYDEYQVGD
-828 MAAENDELSS
+828 MAAENDKLSS
-838 TSAED
+838 ASAEE
-843 DMSMYANAGIDDELT
+843 DMSMYANAGIDDDLT
-858 SGESKAD
+858 SDKSKAD
-865 MTKSANAKTV
+865 TTKSANAKTV
-875 SHAGVGKS
+875 SHAGSGKS
-883 LVGSRTQTK
+883 LVESRTQTK

-899 NADKIAKAEAK
+899 NEDKIAKAEAK
-910 FGNISSENQT
+910 FGGISSENQT

>member
-1 MAGKKLSQTK
+1 MAGKKLSPTK
-11 KQTEKQSE
+11 KQPEKQPE
-19 TAKKTYEYD
+19 TTKKTYEYD
-28 DDALAA
+28 DAALAA

-40 EEDGLVLPNS
+40 EEDGLILPDS
-50 DDDEEDEKSD
+50 EEEDKKKEEKSE
-60 DKSKKSD
+60 KKSD
-67 KKKDK
+67 KKKET

-80 EKSKSKEDDESKET
+80 EKSKEDDASKEA
-94 EEDVV
+94 EEEVV

-110 SEMTEDE
+110 SEMTDEE

-131 IGTKTKQSSN
+131 IGTKTKQSSKS
-141 ADTISIKDENG
+141 DTISIKDKDG
-152 KRLDDVGNGKT
+152 KRLDDVGVGKT
-163 KEVAELGGKITG
+163 KEVASLGGKITG

-223 DNSWKPGDQVY
+223 DNSWELGDQVY
-234 GGNITIP
+234 GNNITVP

-283 AKNAKTGE
+283 AKNAKTNE
-291 HSSAGDVAV
+291 HSSVGDVAT
-300 GIGASASGGVVA
+300 GIGASIGGAVV
-312 GASIGAIAT
+312 T
-321 AAASGAAVGSVV
+321 GAALGTTVG
-333 PVAGTVVGAVAGVGG
+333 PFGTVAGTVAGAVVGIGG
-348 AIYASTKAKEDGKGG
+348 AVFAGKKAEEDGKGG

-368 SGLKDATEMFSGCT
+368 AGLKDATEMFSGCT

-389 KAGENLQVTR
+389 RAGENLQVTR

-426 DSNVSKTAAQEM
+426 ESNVSKTAAQGM
-438 YTGSNNEL
+438 YTGSNNEI
-446 MPELEGNYS
+446 MPDLEGNYS
-455 KYYDEDTNTLNRT
+455 KYYDEDTDTLNRN

-475 KEVSEVNRALKESD
+475 KEVSEANQSLKEFD

-506 ASSGSVKTKHG
+506 ASSGTVKTKHG

-527 NEKTNELGDA
+527 NEKSGELGDM

-568 FGLQAVGILP
+568 FGLQAIGILP
-578 KSMKPILNAVTGFVG
+578 KSMKPVLNAVTGFVG

-603 NISEKLGNDET
+603 NISDKLGNDEA

-625 LSDEDQ
+625 LSEADQ

-647 VDERIKSDMSS
+647 VDERVKSDMSS

-664 SDKILDID
+664 SKKILNID
-672 KSMSTNGK
+672 KSMSANGK
-680 NVVDD
+680 KVVDD

-692 NKSATDTEI
+692 NKGVTDTEI

-730 STDKKVLSEQ
+730 KTDKTVLSEQ
-740 CMSIMNGLDAYDDSA
+740 CMAVMNGLDAYDNSA
-755 VSEIEKKYGVNTDN
+755 VSEIEKKYGVNTEN

-792 KDMDSKYNFLSDKDK
+792 KDMDSKYDFLSDKDK
-807 KALSKMEIT
+807 KVLSEMEIT
-816 GVTKYDEYQVGD
+816 GVTKYDDYQVGD
-828 MAAENDELSS
+828 MAVENDKLSS
-838 TSAED
+838 ASVEE
-843 DMSMYANAGIDDELT
+843 DMSMYANAGIDDDLI
-858 SGESKAD
+858 SDKSKSN
-865 MTKSANAKTV
+865 MTKSASAKTV
-875 SHAGVGKS
+875 SHAGSGKS
-883 LVGSRTQTK
+883 LVESRIQTK
-892 SNDKSMS
+892 PNDKSMS
-899 NADKIAKAEAK
+899 NEDKIAKAEAK
-910 FGNISSENQT
+910 FGGISAENQT
-920 TNDLDYV
+920 THDLDYA

>member
-1 MAGKKLSQTK
+1 MAGKKLSQAK
-11 KQTEKQSE
+11 KQPD

-28 DDALAA
+28 DEALSA
-34 VEKQLA
+34 VERQLA
-40 EEDGLVLPNS
+40 EEDGLVLPDS
-50 DDDEEDEKSD
+50 DEDDK
-60 DKSKKSD
+60 KSKKSD
-67 KKKDK
+67 KESDK
-72 SKEKDKKS
+72 SK
-80 EKSKSKEDDESKET
+80 DESKEDA
-94 EEDVV
+94 EDVI

-110 SEMTEDE
+110 SEMTDEE

-131 IGTKTKQSSN
+131 IGTKTKQSSK
-141 ADTISIKDENG
+141 ADTISIKDKDG
-152 KRLDDVGNGKT
+152 KRLDDVSNGKT
-163 KEVAELGGKITG
+163 KEVADLGGKITG

-223 DNSWKPGDQVY
+223 DNSWTPGDQVY

-274 KGCTKIERA
+274 KGCTKIEHA

-291 HSSAGDVAV
+291 HSSAGDVV
-300 GIGASASGGVVA
+300 TGICASAG
-312 GASIGAIAT
+312 
-321 AAASGAAVGSVV
+321 GAAVTGAALGTTVGPFGTV
-333 PVAGTVVGAVAGVGG
+333 AGTVAGTVVGIGTGIAGAVYAG
-348 AIYASTKAKEDGKGG
+348 TKAEEDGKGG

-426 DSNVSKTAAQEM
+426 DSNVSKTAAQGM
-438 YTGSNNEL
+438 YTGSNNDI
-446 MPELEGNYS
+446 MPDLEGNYS
-455 KYYDEDTNTLNRT
+455 KYYDEDTDTLNRT
-468 DVSAETK
+468 DVDTKTK
-475 KEVSEVNRALKESD
+475 KEVSEVNKSLKESD

-527 NEKTNELGDA
+527 NEKSSEFGDA

-568 FGLQAVGILP
+568 FGLQAIGILP
-578 KSMKPILNAVTGFVG
+578 KSMKPVLDAVTGFVG

-603 NISEKLGNDET
+603 NISDKLGNDEA

-625 LSDEDQ
+625 LSEADQ

-647 VDERIKSDMSS
+647 VDERVKSDMSS

-664 SDKILDID
+664 SDKALNID
-672 KSMSTNGK
+672 KSMSANGK
-680 NVVDD
+680 KIVND

-692 NKSATDTEI
+692 NKGATDTEI

-720 KMADSSNKLS
+720 KMADSSDKLS
-730 STDKKVLSEQ
+730 SKDKKALSEQ
-740 CMSIMNGLDAYDDSA
+740 CMAVMKGLDAYDNSA
-755 VSEIEKKYGVNTDN
+755 VSEIEKKYGVNTEN

-774 EGLGKV
+774 DGLGKV

-792 KDMDSKYNFLSDKDK
+792 KDMDSKYDFLSDKDK
-807 KALSKMEIT
+807 KSLSKMEIT
-816 GVTKYDEYQVGD
+816 GVTNYDEYQVGD
-828 MAAENDELSS
+828 MAAENDKLSS
-838 TSAED
+838 VSAED
-843 DMSMYANAGIDDELT
+843 DMSMYANAGIDDDLT
-858 SGESKAD
+858 SDKSKVD
-865 MTKSANAKTV
+865 TTKSANAKTI
-875 SHAGVGKS
+875 SHAGSGKS
-883 LVGSRTQTK
+883 LVESRTQAK

-910 FGNISSENQT
+910 FGGISTENQM
-920 TNDLDYV
+920 TNDLDYA

>member
-1 MAGKKLSQTK
+1 MAGKKLSQSK
-11 KQTEKQSE
+11 KQPD

-28 DDALAA
+28 DEALSA
-34 VEKQLA
+34 VERQLA
-40 EEDGLVLPNS
+40 EEDGLVLSDSDEDDKKSKNS
-50 DDDEEDEKSD
+50 DKS
-60 DKSKKSD
+60 
-67 KKKDK
+67 KDK
-72 SKEKDKKS
+72 SKEDD
-80 EKSKSKEDDESKET
+80 SKEDA
-94 EEDVV
+94 EDVI

-110 SEMTEDE
+110 SEMTDEE

-131 IGTKTKQSSN
+131 IGTKTKQSSK
-141 ADTISIKDENG
+141 ADTISIKDKDG
-152 KRLDDVGNGKT
+152 KRLDDVSNGKT
-163 KEVAELGGKITG
+163 KEVADLGGKITG

-223 DNSWKPGDQVY
+223 DNSWTPGDQVY

-274 KGCTKIERA
+274 KGCTKIECA

-291 HSSAGDVAV
+291 HSSAGDVV
-300 GIGASASGGVVA
+300 TGICASAG
-312 GASIGAIAT
+312 
-321 AAASGAAVGSVV
+321 GAAVTGAALGTTVG
-333 PVAGTVVGAVAGVGG
+333 PFGTIAGTVAGTVVGIGTGIAGAVYAG
-348 AIYASTKAKEDGKGG
+348 TKAEEDGKGG

-426 DSNVSKTAAQEM
+426 ESNVSKTAAQGM
-438 YTGSNNEL
+438 YTGSNNEI
-446 MPELEGNYS
+446 MPDLEGNYS
-455 KYYDEDTNTLNRT
+455 KYYDEDTDTLNRT
-468 DVSAETK
+468 DVDTKTK
-475 KEVSEVNRALKESD
+475 KEVSEVNKSLKESD

-517 TKKTTDIKEQ
+517 IKKTTDIKEQ
-527 NEKTNELGDA
+527 NEKSSEFGDA

-568 FGLQAVGILP
+568 FGLQAIGILP
-578 KSMKPILNAVTGFVG
+578 KSMKPVLDAVTGFVG

-603 NISEKLGNDET
+603 NISDKLGNDEA

-625 LSDEDQ
+625 LSEADQ

-647 VDERIKSDMSS
+647 VDERVKSDMSS
-658 VKTAAS
+658 VKTAVS
-664 SDKILDID
+664 SDKALNID
-672 KSMSTNGK
+672 KSMSANGK
-680 NVVDD
+680 KIVND

-692 NKSATDTEI
+692 NKGATDTEI

-720 KMADSSNKLS
+720 KMADSSDKLS
-730 STDKKVLSEQ
+730 SKDKKALSEQ
-740 CMSIMNGLDAYDDSA
+740 CMAVMKGLDAYDNSA
-755 VSEIEKKYGVNTDN
+755 VSEIEKKYGVNTEN
-769 SKKAT
+769 AKKAT
-774 EGLGKV
+774 DGLGKV

-792 KDMDSKYNFLSDKDK
+792 KDMDSKYDFLSDKDK
-807 KALSKMEIT
+807 KSLSKMEIT
-816 GVTKYDEYQVGD
+816 GVTNYDEYQVGD
-828 MAAENDELSS
+828 MAVENDKLSS
-838 TSAED
+838 VSAED
-843 DMSMYANAGIDDELT
+843 DMSMYANAGIDDDLT
-858 SGESKAD
+858 SDKSKAD
-865 MTKSANAKTV
+865 TTKSANAKTI
-875 SHAGVGKS
+875 SHAGSGKS
-883 LVGSRTQTK
+883 LVESRTQAK

-899 NADKIAKAEAK
+899 NEDKIAKAEAK
-910 FGNISSENQT
+910 FGGISSENQT

>member
-11 KQTEKQSE
+11 KQPDI
-19 TAKKTYEYD
+19 AKKTYEYD
-28 DDALAA
+28 DEALSA
-34 VEKQLA
+34 VERQLA
-40 EEDGLVLPNS
+40 EEDGLVLPDS
-50 DDDEEDEKSD
+50 DEDDK
-60 DKSKKSD
+60 KSKKSD
-67 KKKDK
+67 KSKDK
-72 SKEKDKKS
+72 SKEDA
-80 EKSKSKEDDESKET
+80 EDGI
-94 EEDVV
+94 
-99 TWDANVATKPA
+99 TWDANVAIKPA
-110 SEMTEDE
+110 SEMTDEE

-131 IGTKTKQSSN
+131 IGTKTKQSSK
-141 ADTISIKDENG
+141 ADTISIKDKDG
-152 KRLDDVGNGKT
+152 KRLDDVSNGKT
-163 KEVAELGGKITG
+163 KEVADLGGKITG

-223 DNSWKPGDQVY
+223 DNSWTPGDQVY

-291 HSSAGDVAV
+291 HSSAGDVV
-300 GIGASASGGVVA
+300 TGICASAG
-312 GASIGAIAT
+312 
-321 AAASGAAVGSVV
+321 GAAVTGAALGTTVGPFGTV
-333 PVAGTVVGAVAGVGG
+333 AGTVAGTVVGIGTGIAGAVYAG
-348 AIYASTKAKEDGKGG
+348 TKAEEDGKGG

-426 DSNVSKTAAQEM
+426 ESNVSKTAAQEM
-438 YTGSNNEL
+438 YTGSNNEI
-446 MPELEGNYS
+446 MPDLEGNYS
-455 KYYDEDTNTLNRT
+455 KYYDEDTDTLNRT
-468 DVSAETK
+468 DVDTKMK
-475 KEVSEVNRALKESD
+475 KEVSEVNKSLKESD

-517 TKKTTDIKEQ
+517 TKKTTDIEEQ
-527 NEKTNELGDA
+527 NEKSSEFGDA

-568 FGLQAVGILP
+568 FGLQAIGILP
-578 KSMKPILNAVTGFVG
+578 KSMKPVLDAVTGFVG

-603 NISEKLGNDET
+603 NISDKLGNDEA

-625 LSDEDQ
+625 LSEADQ

-647 VDERIKSDMSS
+647 VDERVKSDMSS

-664 SDKILDID
+664 SDKALNID
-672 KSMSTNGK
+672 KSMSANGK
-680 NVVDD
+680 KIVND

-692 NKSATDTEI
+692 NKGATDTEI

-720 KMADSSNKLS
+720 KMADSSDKLS
-730 STDKKVLSEQ
+730 SKDKKALSEQ
-740 CMSIMNGLDAYDDSA
+740 CMAVMNGLDAYDDSA
-755 VSEIEKKYGVNTDN
+755 VSEIEKKYGVNTEN
-769 SKKAT
+769 AKKAT
-774 EGLGKV
+774 DGLGKV

-792 KDMDSKYNFLSDKDK
+792 KDMDSKYDFLSDKDK

-816 GVTKYDEYQVGD
+816 GVTNYDEYQVGD
-828 MAAENDELSS
+828 MAAENDKLSS
-838 TSAED
+838 VSAEE
-843 DMSMYANAGIDDELT
+843 DMSMYANAGIDDDLT
-858 SGESKAD
+858 SDKSKAD
-865 MTKSANAKTV
+865 TTKSANANTI
-875 SHAGVGKS
+875 SHVGSGKS
-883 LVGSRTQTK
+883 LVESRTQTK

-899 NADKIAKAEAK
+899 NADKIAKAEAR
-910 FGNISSENQT
+910 FGGISAENQT

>member
-1 MAGKKLSQTK
+1 MAGKKLSQAK
-11 KQTEKQSE
+11 KQPD

-28 DDALAA
+28 DEALSA
-34 VEKQLA
+34 VERQLA
-40 EEDGLVLPNS
+40 EEDGLVLPDS
-50 DDDEEDEKSD
+50 DEDDK
-60 DKSKKSD
+60 KSKKSD
-67 KKKDK
+67 KSKDK
-72 SKEKDKKS
+72 SKEDA
-80 EKSKSKEDDESKET
+80 SKEDASKEDA
-94 EEDVV
+94 EDVI

-110 SEMTEDE
+110 SEMTDEE

-131 IGTKTKQSSN
+131 IGTKTKQSSK
-141 ADTISIKDENG
+141 ADTISIKDKDG
-152 KRLDDVGNGKT
+152 KRLDDVSNGKT
-163 KEVAELGGKITG
+163 KEVADLGGKITG

-223 DNSWKPGDQVY
+223 DNSWTPGDQVY

-291 HSSAGDVAV
+291 HSSVGEVAAGV
-300 GIGASASGGVVA
+300 GTSIGGAAVA
-312 GASIGAIAT
+312 GAMAC
-321 AAASGAAVGSVV
+321 SVV
-333 PVAGTVVGAVAGVGG
+333 PGAGTLVGAVAGTAVGIGSAAASVGG
-348 AIYASTKAKEDGKGG
+348 AVFASKKAKDDGKGG

-426 DSNVSKTAAQEM
+426 ESNVSKTAAQGM
-438 YTGSNNEL
+438 YTGSNNDIL
-446 MPELEGNYS
+446 SDLEGNYS
-455 KYYDEDTNTLNRT
+455 KYYDEDTDTLNRN

-475 KEVSEVNRALKESD
+475 KEVSEANQSLKEFD

-494 ESNDMTAQTDGL
+494 ESNDMTVQTDGL
-506 ASSGSVKTKHG
+506 ASSGTVKTKHG

-527 NEKTNELGDA
+527 NEKSNESDDM

-568 FGLQAVGILP
+568 FGLQAIGILP
-578 KSMKPILNAVTGFVG
+578 KSMKPVLDAVTGFVG

-603 NISEKLGNDET
+603 NISDKLGNGEA

-625 LSDEDQ
+625 LSEADQ

-647 VDERIKSDMSS
+647 VDERVKSDMSS

-664 SDKILDID
+664 SDKALNID
-672 KSMSTNGK
+672 KSMSANGK
-680 NVVDD
+680 KIVND

-692 NKSATDTEI
+692 NKGATDTEI

-720 KMADSSNKLS
+720 KMADSSDKLS
-730 STDKKVLSEQ
+730 SKDKKALSEQ
-740 CMSIMNGLDAYDDSA
+740 CMAVMKGLDAYDNSA
-755 VSEIEKKYGVNTDN
+755 VSEIEKKYGVNTEN

-774 EGLGKV
+774 DGLGKV

-792 KDMDSKYNFLSDKDK
+792 KDMDSKYDFLSDKDK

-816 GVTKYDEYQVGD
+816 GVTNYDEYQVGD
-828 MAAENDELSS
+828 MAAENDRLSS
-838 TSAED
+838 VSAED
-843 DMSMYANAGIDDELT
+843 DMSMYANAGIDDDLT
-858 SGESKAD
+858 SDKSKAD
-865 MTKSANAKTV
+865 TTKSANANTI
-875 SHAGVGKS
+875 SHVGSGKS
-883 LVGSRTQTK
+883 LVESRTQTK

-899 NADKIAKAEAK
+899 NEDKIAKAEAK
-910 FGNISSENQT
+910 FGGISAENQT
-920 TNDLDYV
+920 TNDFDYA

>member
-11 KQTEKQSE
+11 KQPD

-28 DDALAA
+28 DEALSA
-34 VEKQLA
+34 VERQLA
-40 EEDGLVLPNS
+40 EEDGLVLPDS
-50 DDDEEDEKSD
+50 DEDDK
-60 DKSKKSD
+60 KSKKSD
-67 KKKDK
+67 KESNK
-72 SKEKDKKS
+72 SK
-80 EKSKSKEDDESKET
+80 DESKEDASK
-94 EEDVV
+94 EDAEDVI

-110 SEMTEDE
+110 SEMTDEE

-131 IGTKTKQSSN
+131 IGTKTKQSSK
-141 ADTISIKDENG
+141 ADTISIKDKDG
-152 KRLDDVGNGKT
+152 KRLDDVSNGKT
-163 KEVAELGGKITG
+163 KEVADLGGKITG

-223 DNSWKPGDQVY
+223 DNSWTPGDQVY

-291 HSSAGDVAV
+291 HSSVGEVAAGV
-300 GIGASASGGVVA
+300 GTSIGGAAVA
-312 GASIGAIAT
+312 GAMAC
-321 AAASGAAVGSVV
+321 SVV
-333 PVAGTVVGAVAGVGG
+333 PGAGTLVGAVAGTAVGIGSAAASVGG
-348 AIYASTKAKEDGKGG
+348 AVFASKKAKDDGKGG

-417 GSEAVTDLT
+417 GSEAITDLT
-426 DSNVSKTAAQEM
+426 ESNVSKTAAQGM
-438 YTGSNNEL
+438 YTGSNNDIL
-446 MPELEGNYS
+446 SDLEGNYS
-455 KYYDEDTNTLNRT
+455 KYYDEDTDTLNRN

-475 KEVSEVNRALKESD
+475 KEVSEANQSLKEFD

-506 ASSGSVKTKHG
+506 ASSGTVKTKHG

-527 NEKTNELGDA
+527 NEKSNESDDM

-568 FGLQAVGILP
+568 FGLQAIGILP
-578 KSMKPILNAVTGFVG
+578 KSMKPVLNAVTGFVG

-603 NISEKLGNDET
+603 NISDKLGNDEA

-625 LSDEDQ
+625 LSEADQ

-647 VDERIKSDMSS
+647 VDERVKSDMSS

-664 SDKILDID
+664 SDKALNID
-672 KSMSTNGK
+672 KSMSANGK
-680 NVVDD
+680 KIVND

-692 NKSATDTEI
+692 NKGATDTEI

-720 KMADSSNKLS
+720 KMADSSDKLS
-730 STDKKVLSEQ
+730 SKDKKALSEQ
-740 CMSIMNGLDAYDDSA
+740 CMAVMNGLDAYDNSA
-755 VSEIEKKYGVNTDN
+755 VSEIEKKYGVNT
-769 SKKAT
+769 
-774 EGLGKV
+774 E
-780 MSSATLPFIDAI
+780 
-792 KDMDSKYNFLSDKDK
+792 
-807 KALSKMEIT
+807 
-816 GVTKYDEYQVGD
+816 
-828 MAAENDELSS
+828 
-838 TSAED
+838 
-843 DMSMYANAGIDDELT
+843 
-858 SGESKAD
+858 
-865 MTKSANAKTV
+865 NAKKSYRRTWK
-875 SHAGVGKS
+875 SHVI
-883 LVGSRTQTK
+883 
-892 SNDKSMS
+892 SN
-899 NADKIAKAEAK
+899 IAV
-910 FGNISSENQT
+910 
-920 TNDLDYV
+920 Y

>member
-1 MAGKKLSQTK
+1 MAGKKLSQSK
-11 KQTEKQSE
+11 KQPD

-28 DDALAA
+28 DEALSA
-34 VEKQLA
+34 VERQLA
-40 EEDGLVLPNS
+40 EEDGLVLPDS
-50 DDDEEDEKSD
+50 DEDDK
-60 DKSKKSD
+60 KSKKSD
-67 KKKDK
+67 KSKDK
-72 SKEKDKKS
+72 SKEDA
-80 EKSKSKEDDESKET
+80 SKEDA
-94 EEDVV
+94 EDVI

-110 SEMTEDE
+110 SEMTDEE

-131 IGTKTKQSSN
+131 IGTKTKQSSK
-141 ADTISIKDENG
+141 ADTISIKDKDG
-152 KRLDDVGNGKT
+152 KRLDDVSNGKT
-163 KEVAELGGKITG
+163 KEVADLGGKITG

-223 DNSWKPGDQVY
+223 DNSWTPGDQVY

-291 HSSAGDVAV
+291 HSSVGEVAAGV
-300 GIGASASGGVVA
+300 GTSIGGAAVA
-312 GASIGAIAT
+312 GAMAC
-321 AAASGAAVGSVV
+321 SVV
-333 PVAGTVVGAVAGVGG
+333 PGAGTLVGAVAGTAVGIGSAAASVGG
-348 AIYASTKAKEDGKGG
+348 AVFASKKAKDDGKGG

-368 SGLKDATEMFSGCT
+368 AGLKDATEMFSGCT

-389 KAGENLQVTR
+389 KAGESLQVTR

-426 DSNVSKTAAQEM
+426 ESNVSKTAAQGM
-438 YTGSNNEL
+438 YTGSNNDIL
-446 MPELEGNYS
+446 SDLEGNYS
-455 KYYDEDTNTLNRT
+455 KYYDEDTDTLNRN

-475 KEVSEVNRALKESD
+475 KEVSEANQSLKEFD

-506 ASSGSVKTKHG
+506 ASSGTVKTKHG

-527 NEKTNELGDA
+527 NEKSNESDDM

-568 FGLQAVGILP
+568 FGLQAIGILP
-578 KSMKPILNAVTGFVG
+578 KSMKPVLNAVTGFVG

-603 NISEKLGNDET
+603 NISDKLGNDEA

-625 LSDEDQ
+625 LSEADQ

-647 VDERIKSDMSS
+647 VDERVKSDMSS

-664 SDKILDID
+664 SDKALNID
-672 KSMSTNGK
+672 KSMSANGK
-680 NVVDD
+680 KIVND

-692 NKSATDTEI
+692 NKGATDTEI

-720 KMADSSNKLS
+720 KMADSSDKLS
-730 STDKKVLSEQ
+730 SKDKKALSEQ
-740 CMSIMNGLDAYDDSA
+740 CMAVMNGLDAYDNSA
-755 VSEIEKKYGVNTDN
+755 VSEIEKKYGVNTEN
-769 SKKAT
+769 AKKAT
-774 EGLGKV
+774 DGLGKV

-792 KDMDSKYNFLSDKDK
+792 KDMDSKYDFLSDKDK
-807 KALSKMEIT
+807 KSLSKMEIT
-816 GVTKYDEYQVGD
+816 GVTNYDEYQVGD
-828 MAAENDELSS
+828 MAAENDKLSS
-838 TSAED
+838 VSAED
-843 DMSMYANAGIDDELT
+843 DMSMYANAGIDDDLT
-858 SGESKAD
+858 SDKSKAD
-865 MTKSANAKTV
+865 TTKSANANTI
-875 SHAGVGKS
+875 SHVGSGKS
-883 LVGSRTQTK
+883 LVESRTQTK

-910 FGNISSENQT
+910 FGGISAENQT
-920 TNDLDYV
+920 TNDLDYA

>member
-1 MAGKKLSQTK
+1 MAGKKLSQAK
-11 KQTEKQSE
+11 KQPD

-28 DDALAA
+28 DEALSA
-34 VEKQLA
+34 VERQLA
-40 EEDGLVLPNS
+40 EEDGLVLPDS
-50 DDDEEDEKSD
+50 DEDDK
-60 DKSKKSD
+60 KSKKSD
-67 KKKDK
+67 KSKDK
-72 SKEKDKKS
+72 SKEDA
-80 EKSKSKEDDESKET
+80 SKEDA
-94 EEDVV
+94 EDVI

-110 SEMTEDE
+110 SEMTDEE

-131 IGTKTKQSSN
+131 IGTKTKQSSK
-141 ADTISIKDENG
+141 ADIISIKDKDG
-152 KRLDDVGNGKT
+152 KRLDDVSNGKT
-163 KEVAELGGKITG
+163 KEVADLGGKITG

-223 DNSWKPGDQVY
+223 DNSWTPGDQVY

-291 HSSAGDVAV
+291 HSSVGEVAAGV
-300 GIGASASGGVVA
+300 GTSIGGAAVA
-312 GASIGAIAT
+312 GAMAC
-321 AAASGAAVGSVV
+321 SVV
-333 PVAGTVVGAVAGVGG
+333 PGAGTLVGAVAGTAVGIGSAAASVGG
-348 AIYASTKAKEDGKGG
+348 AVFASKKAKDDGKGG

-368 SGLKDATEMFSGCT
+368 AGLKDATEMFSGCT

-426 DSNVSKTAAQEM
+426 ESNVSKTAAQGM
-438 YTGSNNEL
+438 YTGSNNDIL
-446 MPELEGNYS
+446 PDLEGNYS
-455 KYYDEDTNTLNRT
+455 KYYDEDTDMLNRN

-475 KEVSEVNRALKESD
+475 KEVSEANQSLKEFD

-506 ASSGSVKTKHG
+506 ASSGTVKTKHG

-527 NEKTNELGDA
+527 NEKSNESDDM

-568 FGLQAVGILP
+568 FGLQAIGILP
-578 KSMKPILNAVTGFVG
+578 KSMKPVLDAVTGFVG

-603 NISEKLGNDET
+603 NISDKLGNDEA

-625 LSDEDQ
+625 LSEADQ

-647 VDERIKSDMSS
+647 VDERVKSDMSS

-664 SDKILDID
+664 SDKALNID
-672 KSMSTNGK
+672 KSMSANGK
-680 NVVDD
+680 KIVND

-692 NKSATDTEI
+692 NKGATDTEI

-720 KMADSSNKLS
+720 KMADSSDKLS
-730 STDKKVLSEQ
+730 SKDKKALSEQ
-740 CMSIMNGLDAYDDSA
+740 CMAVMKGLDAYDNSA
-755 VSEIEKKYGVNTDN
+755 VSEIEKKYGVNTEN

-774 EGLGKV
+774 DGLGKV

-792 KDMDSKYNFLSDKDK
+792 KDMDSKYDFLSDKDK
-807 KALSKMEIT
+807 KSLSKMEIT
-816 GVTKYDEYQVGD
+816 GVTNYDEYQVGD
-828 MAAENDELSS
+828 MAAENDKLSS
-838 TSAED
+838 VSAED
-843 DMSMYANAGIDDELT
+843 DMSMYANAGIDDDLT
-858 SGESKAD
+858 SGKSKDD
-865 MTKSANAKTV
+865 MSKSASAKTM
-875 SHAGVGKS
+875 SHAGSGKS
-883 LVGSRTQTK
+883 LVESRTQTK

-910 FGNISSENQT
+910 FGGISAENQM
-920 TNDLDYV
+920 TNDFDYA

>member
-1 MAGKKLSQTK
+1 MAGKKLSQAK
-11 KQTEKQSE
+11 KQPD

-28 DDALAA
+28 DEALSA
-34 VEKQLA
+34 VERQLA
-40 EEDGLVLPNS
+40 EEDGLVLPDSNE
-50 DDDEEDEKSD
+50 DDK
-60 DKSKKSD
+60 KSKKSD
-67 KKKDK
+67 KSKDK
-72 SKEKDKKS
+72 SKEDA
-80 EKSKSKEDDESKET
+80 SKEDA
-94 EEDVV
+94 EDVI

-110 SEMTEDE
+110 SEMTDEE

-131 IGTKTKQSSN
+131 IGTKTKQSSK
-141 ADTISIKDENG
+141 ADTISIKDKDG
-152 KRLDDVGNGKT
+152 KRLDDVSNGKT
-163 KEVAELGGKITG
+163 KEVADLGGKITG

-223 DNSWKPGDQVY
+223 DNSWTPGDQVY

-291 HSSAGDVAV
+291 HSST
-300 GIGASASGGVVA
+300 SEMK
-312 GASIGAIAT
+312 T
-321 AAASGAAVGSVV
+321 GAAVGSGVGVV
-333 PVAGTVVGAVAGVGG
+333 GGLVAGFKIGATAGTAVTPGAGTAIGGVIGAVSGVVAGTVGGAVAG
-348 AIYASTKAKEDGKGG
+348 SDTDGKGG

-426 DSNVSKTAAQEM
+426 ESNVSKTAAQEM
-438 YTGSNNEL
+438 YTGSNNDI
-446 MPELEGNYS
+446 MPDLEGNYS
-455 KYYDEDTNTLNRT
+455 KYYDEDTDTLNRS
-468 DVSAETK
+468 DVDAKTK
-475 KEVSEVNRALKESD
+475 KEVSEVNKSLNEFD

-506 ASSGSVKTKHG
+506 ASRGSVKTKHG

-527 NEKTNELGDA
+527 NEKSSEFGDA

-603 NISEKLGNDET
+603 NISDKLGNDEA

-625 LSDEDQ
+625 LSEADQ

-647 VDERIKSDMSS
+647 VDERVKSDMSS

-664 SDKILDID
+664 SDKALNID
-672 KSMSTNGK
+672 KSMSANGK
-680 NVVDD
+680 KIVND

-692 NKSATDTEI
+692 NKGATDTEI

-720 KMADSSNKLS
+720 KMADSSDKLS
-730 STDKKVLSEQ
+730 SKDKKALSEQ
-740 CMSIMNGLDAYDDSA
+740 CMAVMKGLDAYDNSA
-755 VSEIEKKYGVNTDN
+755 ISEIEKKYGVNTEN

-774 EGLGKV
+774 DGLGKV

-792 KDMDSKYNFLSDKDK
+792 KDMDNKYDFLSDKDK
-807 KALSKMEIT
+807 KSLSKMEIT
-816 GVTKYDEYQVGD
+816 GVTNYDEYQVGD
-828 MAAENDELSS
+828 MAAENDKLSS
-838 TSAED
+838 ASAED
-843 DMSMYANAGIDDELT
+843 DMSMYANAGIDDDLT
-858 SGESKAD
+858 SDKSKAD
-865 MTKSANAKTV
+865 TTKSANVKTI
-875 SHAGVGKS
+875 SHAGSGKS
-883 LVGSRTQTK
+883 LVESRTQTK

-899 NADKIAKAEAK
+899 NADRIAKAEAK
-910 FGNISSENQT
+910 FGNISAENQT
-920 TNDLDYV
+920 TNDLDYA

>member
-1 MAGKKLSQTK
+1 MAGKKLSPTK
-11 KQTEKQSE
+11 KQPEKQPE
-19 TAKKTYEYD
+19 TTKKTYEYD
-28 DDALAA
+28 DAALAA

-40 EEDGLVLPNS
+40 EEDGLTLPDS
-50 DDDEEDEKSD
+50 EEEDKKKEEKSE
-60 DKSKKSD
+60 KKSD
-67 KKKDK
+67 KKKET

-80 EKSKSKEDDESKET
+80 EKSKEDDASKEA
-94 EEDVV
+94 EEEVV

-110 SEMTEDE
+110 SEMTDEE

-131 IGTKTKQSSN
+131 IGTKTKQSSKS
-141 ADTISIKDENG
+141 DTISIKDKDG
-152 KRLDDVGNGKT
+152 KRLDDVGIGKT
-163 KEVAELGGKITG
+163 KEVASLGGKITG

-223 DNSWKPGDQVY
+223 DNSWTPGDQVY
-234 GGNITIP
+234 GNNITVP
-241 EGLKSLDYSFDG
+241 DGLKSLDYSFDG

-291 HSSAGDVAV
+291 HSSAGEVAAGV
-300 GIGASASGGVVA
+300 GTSIGGAVVA
-312 GASIGAIAT
+312 GAMA
-321 AAASGAAVGSVV
+321 GSVV
-333 PVAGTVVGAVAGVGG
+333 PGAGTLAGAVAGTAVGVGGAVASVGG
-348 AIYASTKAKEDGKGG
+348 AIFASKKAKEDGKGG

-368 SGLKDATEMFSGCT
+368 AGLKDATEMFSGCT

-399 GMYYNTE
+399 GMYYDTE

-426 DSNVSKTAAQEM
+426 ESNVSKTAAQGM
-438 YTGSNNEL
+438 YTGSNNDI
-446 MPELEGNYS
+446 MPDLEGNYS
-455 KYYDEDTNTLNRT
+455 KYYDEDTDTLNRNA
-468 DVSAETK
+468 VSAETK
-475 KEVSEVNRALKESD
+475 KEVSEANQSLKEFD

-506 ASSGSVKTKHG
+506 ASSGTVKTKHG

-527 NEKTNELGDA
+527 NEKSNESDDM

-568 FGLQAVGILP
+568 FGLQAIGILP
-578 KSMKPILNAVTGFVG
+578 KSMKPVLNAVTGFVG
-593 KDSTVGKALT
+593 KDSMVGKALT
-603 NISEKLGNDET
+603 NISDKLGDDEA

-625 LSDEDQ
+625 LSESDQ

-647 VDERIKSDMSS
+647 VDERVKSDMSS

-664 SDKILDID
+664 SKKILNID
-672 KSMSTNGK
+672 KSMSANGK
-680 NVVDD
+680 KIVDD

-692 NKSATDTEI
+692 NKGATDTEI

-720 KMADSSNKLS
+720 KMADSSDKLS
-730 STDKKVLSEQ
+730 KTDKTVLSEQ
-740 CMSIMNGLDAYDDSA
+740 CMAVMNGLDAYDNSA
-755 VSEIEKKYGVNTDN
+755 VSEIEKKYGVNTEN

-792 KDMDSKYNFLSDKDK
+792 KDMDSKYDFLSDKDK

-816 GVTKYDEYQVGD
+816 GVTKYDDYQVGD
-828 MAAENDELSS
+828 MAVENDKLSS
-838 TSAED
+838 ASAEE
-843 DMSMYANAGIDDELT
+843 DMSMYANAGIDDDLT
-858 SGESKAD
+858 SGKSKD
-865 MTKSANAKTV
+865 DTSKSANAKTM
-875 SHAGVGKS
+875 SYAGSGKS
-883 LVGSRTQTK
+883 LVESRTQTK

-910 FGNISSENQT
+910 FGGISSENQT
-920 TNDLDYV
+920 TNDLDYA

>member
-11 KQTEKQSE
+11 KQPD

-28 DDALAA
+28 DEALSA
-34 VEKQLA
+34 VERQLA
-40 EEDGLVLPNS
+40 EEDGLVLPDS
-50 DDDEEDEKSD
+50 DEDN
-60 DKSKKSD
+60 KKSD
-67 KKKDK
+67 KSKDK
-72 SKEKDKKS
+72 SKEDS
-80 EKSKSKEDDESKET
+80 SKEDA
-94 EEDVV
+94 EDVI

-110 SEMTEDE
+110 SEMTDEE

-131 IGTKTKQSSN
+131 IGTKTKQSSK
-141 ADTISIKDENG
+141 ADTISIKDKDG
-152 KRLDDVGNGKT
+152 KRLDDVSNGKT
-163 KEVAELGGKITG
+163 KEVADLGGKITG

-223 DNSWKPGDQVY
+223 DNSWTPGDQVY

-291 HSSAGDVAV
+291 HSST
-300 GIGASASGGVVA
+300 SEMK
-312 GASIGAIAT
+312 T
-321 AAASGAAVGSVV
+321 GAAVGSGVGVV
-333 PVAGTVVGAVAGVGG
+333 GGLVAGFKIGATAGTAVTPGAGTAIGGVIGAVSGVVAGTVGGAVAG
-348 AIYASTKAKEDGKGG
+348 SDTDGKGG

-426 DSNVSKTAAQEM
+426 ESNVSKTAAQEM
-438 YTGSNNEL
+438 YTGSNNDI
-446 MPELEGNYS
+446 MPDLEGNYS
-455 KYYDEDTNTLNRT
+455 KYYDEDTDTLNRS
-468 DVSAETK
+468 DVDAKTK
-475 KEVSEVNRALKESD
+475 KEVSEVNKSLNEFD

-506 ASSGSVKTKHG
+506 ASRGSVKTKHG

-527 NEKTNELGDA
+527 NEKSSEFGDA

-603 NISEKLGNDET
+603 NISDKLGNDEA

-625 LSDEDQ
+625 LSEADQ
-631 KQDAKEKDKS
+631 KQDAKEKDKF

-647 VDERIKSDMSS
+647 VDERVKSDMSS

-664 SDKILDID
+664 SDKALNID
-672 KSMSTNGK
+672 KSMSANGK
-680 NVVDD
+680 KIVND

-692 NKSATDTEI
+692 NKGATDTEI

-720 KMADSSNKLS
+720 KMADSSDKLS
-730 STDKKVLSEQ
+730 SKDKKALSEQ
-740 CMSIMNGLDAYDDSA
+740 CMAVMNGLDAYDDSA
-755 VSEIEKKYGVNTDN
+755 VSEIEKKYGVNTEN
-769 SKKAT
+769 AKKAT
-774 EGLGKV
+774 DGLGKV

-792 KDMDSKYNFLSDKDK
+792 KDMDSKYDFLSDKDK
-807 KALSKMEIT
+807 KSLSKMEIT
-816 GVTKYDEYQVGD
+816 GVTNYDEYQVGD
-828 MAAENDELSS
+828 MAAENDKLSS
-838 TSAED
+838 ASAED
-843 DMSMYANAGIDDELT
+843 DMSMYANAGIDDDLT
-858 SGESKAD
+858 SDKSKAD
-865 MTKSANAKTV
+865 TTKSANVKTI
-875 SHAGVGKS
+875 SHAGSGKS
-883 LVGSRTQTK
+883 LVESRTQTK

-899 NADKIAKAEAK
+899 NADRIAKAEAK

-920 TNDLDYV
+920 TNDLDYA